1 MTAMQKLLQLPVN
14 AVNMVKTVQSQV
26 QGHEEDK
33 SPVLTPD
40 GGQQTWYSALRPD
53 ELRHLRSGSSGG
65 GGVGDRGRDQEERAP
80 PEEGGGANGSS
91 QSQPLRHDDLK
102 EMLDSNK
109 DSLKL
114 EAMKRIVAMIARG
127 KNASDLFPAVVKN
140 VACKNIEVKKL
151 VYVYLVRY
159 AEEQQDL
166 ALLSIS
172 TFQRGLKD
180 PNQLIRASALR
191 VLSSIRVTIIVPI
204 MMLAI
209 KEAASDMSP
218 YVRKTAAHAIPKL
231 YSLDPEQKDQLIEV
245 IEKLLAD
252 KTTLVAGSVVMAFE
266 EVCPERIDLI
276 HKNYRKLCNLL
287 IDVEEWGQVVIINM
301 LTRYAR
307 TQFLNPN
314 INLGDQAKSQEF
326 FKESL
331 LEEGG
336 GGDKTFYGSDGNGDD
351 EDEEDK
357 QKKAEAA
364 ALAKRKPYVMDPDH
378 RLLLR
383 NTKPL
388 LQSRNAAVVMAVAQ
402 LYFHLAPKAEVGVI
416 AKALVRLLRSHSEVQ
431 YVVLQNVATMTIKRR
446 GMFEP
451 YLKSFYIR
459 STDPTQIKILKLE
472 VLTNLAN
479 ETNISTILR
488 EFQTYI
494 KSMDKDFVAAT
505 IQAIGRCATNIGEVR
520 DTCLN
525 GLVQLLSNRDEL
537 VVAESVVVIK
547 KLLQMQPEKHSD
559 IIKHMAKLTDNIQV
573 PMARASILW
582 LIGEYCEHV
591 PKIAPD
597 VLRKMA
603 KSFTNEED
611 IVKLQ
616 ILNLAAKLY
625 LTNSKQTKLLT
636 QYVLNLAKYDQNYD
650 IRDRARFIRQ
660 LIVPTEKSGALSKY
674 AKKLFLALKPAPV
687 LESPFK
693 DRDHFQLGSLSHL
706 LNAKTGGYQEL
717 PDWPE
722 AAPDP
727 SVRNVEVKESSCQ
740 VFSLL
745 ERVTTLTSVPE
756 WTKCSSREKR
766 KEKKVEKP
774 FYSDSEGESGPTESA
789 DSESYSSS
797 GSDSG
802 SGSAENGSGS
812 ASEDSV
818 EASESEEEEEHKKKK
833 KKEFK
838 RPVQES
844 DRRDGAFVF
853 ECFHHLTTNLNNCAS
868 EESSEEEERKRVR
881 KRKQLKSNSESES
894 DEDEESDSESSQSES
909 EDSESEVD
917 VKKKKEVQSKAPSKP
932 VTKES
937 KKEKKEMSLLDLD
950 DFEPAA
956 SPQVTP
962 VNSFLCSSLVTDL
975 EGLSLADSVL
985 SPIAISPSG
994 AQKSYELLH
1003 RITGEGLSVEY
1014 CFSRQPFGPDPK
1026 MVAVQMQF
1034 ANSAAADA
1042 KNLHMEDVK
1051 LQSGMRVQEFPEIE
1065 LLRAGETATA
1075 AMGIDFCDSTQAAN
1089 FQLCTHSRKCFV
1101 SIQPPVGELMKPIF
1115 MTENE
1120 FKKEQGQLMG
1130 MNEITERL
1138 TLDAKC
1144 RDEHVVVQRVTA
1156 AANLSRVPCGSD
1168 KECSPPLPL
1177 PALPLPVHR
1186 FAGRTV
1192 SGGSLVLVTVATKED
1207 GAAQLTLNCDKMVIG
1222 TMLVKDILLAL
1233 TQ

>member
-1 MTAMQKLLQLPVN
+1 M
-14 AVNMVKTVQSQV
+14 
-26 QGHEEDK
+26 
-33 SPVLTPD
+33 
-40 GGQQTWYSALRPD
+40 SASSAFND
-53 ELRHLRSGSSGG
+53 EKGGSSSVGEPEYGHDPASGG
-65 GGVGDRGRDQEERAP
+65 IF
-80 PEEGGGANGSS
+80 SS
-91 QSQPLRHDDLK
+91 DYKRHDDLK

-314 INLGDQAKSQEF
+314 IN
-326 FKESL
+326 
-331 LEEGG
+331 GG
-336 GGDKTFYGSDGNGDD
+336 GGEKTFYGSDEDED
-351 EDEEDK
+351 EDEEEK
-357 QKKAEAA
+357 EK
-364 ALAKRKPYVMDPDH
+364 KPYVMDPDH

-402 LYFHLAPKAEVGVI
+402 LYFHLAPKAEV
-416 AKALVRLLRSHSEVQ
+416 ALLILFEMISTL
-431 YVVLQNVATMTIKRR
+431 YTC

-459 STDPTQIKILKLE
+459 STDPTQIKVLKLE

-616 ILNLAAKLY
+616 IINLAAKLY

-706 LNAKTGGYQEL
+706 LNAKAGGYQEL

-727 SVRNVEVKESSCQ
+727 SVRNVEVKES
-740 VFSLL
+740 V
-745 ERVTTLTSVPE
+745 RAVGTVTYRDTGALWGPQKMEGSE
-756 WTKCSSREKR
+756 E
-766 KEKKVEKP
+766 
-774 FYSDSEGESGPTESA
+774 SDSA
-789 DSESYSSS
+789 S
-797 GSDSG
+797 GSESG
-802 SGSAENGSGS
+802 SGSEESGSGS
-812 ASEDSV
+812 ESEES
-818 EASESEEEEEHKKKK
+818 EEGSESEEEEEEEEEKDKKKK
-833 KKEFK
+833 KKE
-838 RPVQES
+838 
-844 DRRDGAFVF
+844 
-853 ECFHHLTTNLNNCAS
+853 
-868 EESSEEEERKRVR
+868 
-881 KRKQLKSNSESES
+881 LK
-894 DEDEESDSESSQSES
+894 
-909 EDSESEVD
+909 
-917 VKKKKEVQSKAPSKP
+917 KP
-932 VTKES
+932 VPETE
-937 KKEKKEMSLLDLD
+937 
-950 DFEPAA
+950 
-956 SPQVTP
+956 
-962 VNSFLCSSLVTDL
+962 SLVTDL
-975 EGLSLADSVL
+975 EGLSLSDSVL
-985 SPIAISPSG
+985 SPATIAPSSVL
-994 AQKSYELLH
+994 KNYELLH

-1014 CFSRQPFGPDPK
+1014 CFSRQPFSPDAN

-1034 ANSAAADA
+1034 TNSATSDT

-1051 LQSGMRVQEFPEIE
+1051 LQSGMRVKEFPEI
-1065 LLRAGETATA
+1065 GEREPEDIQCTAMA
-1075 AMGIDFCDSTQAAN
+1075 VMGIDFCDSTQAAN
-1089 FQLCTHSRKCFV
+1089 FQLCTHTRKFFV
-1101 SIQPPVGELMKPIF
+1101 SIQPPVGELMRPIF
-1115 MTENE
+1115 LTENE

-1130 MNEITERL
+1130 MNEITEKL

-1144 RDEHVVVQRVTA
+1144 RNEHAIVQRVTT

-1168 KECSPPLPL
+1168 KEC
-1177 PALPLPVHR
+1177 R

-1192 SGGSLVLVTVATKED
+1192 TSSSLVLVTVATKEE
-1207 GAAQLTLNCDKMVIG
+1207 GAAQLTVNCEKMVIG

>member
-1 MTAMQKLLQLPVN
+1 MWRRGRVCFW
-14 AVNMVKTVQSQV
+14 V
-26 QGHEEDK
+26 E
-33 SPVLTPD
+33 LTPPCFL
-40 GGQQTWYSALRPD
+40 LR
-53 ELRHLRSGSSGG
+53 
-65 GGVGDRGRDQEERAP
+65 
-80 PEEGGGANGSS
+80 
-91 QSQPLRHDDLK
+91 RHDDLK

-314 INLGDQAKSQEF
+314 INV
-326 FKESL
+326 
-331 LEEGG
+331 
-336 GGDKTFYGSDGNGDD
+336 SDGPNTDRRD
-351 EDEEDK
+351 SFK
-357 QKKAEAA
+357 SSLKAESF
-364 ALAKRKPYVMDPDH
+364 RKPYVMDPDH

-616 ILNLAAKLY
+616 IINLAAKLY

-706 LNAKTGGYQEL
+706 LNAKAGGYQEL

-727 SVRNVEVKESSCQ
+727 SVRNVEVKES
-740 VFSLL
+740 V
-745 ERVTTLTSVPE
+745 RAVGTVTYRDTAALRALRGP
-756 WTKCSSREKR
+756 R
-766 KEKKVEKP
+766 KT
-774 FYSDSEGESGPTESA
+774 EGESDSA
-789 DSESYSSS
+789 S
-797 GSDSG
+797 GSESG
-802 SGSAENGSGS
+802 SGSEESGSGS
-812 ASEDSV
+812 ESE
-818 EASESEEEEEHKKKK
+818 ESEEGSDSEEEEEDEEEKKKKK
-833 KKEFK
+833 KKETK
-838 RPVQES
+838 KPVQES
-844 DRRDGAFVF
+844 EREHIKSRLVPVRLRPFPGGTSRPPPPLSPSALLG
-853 ECFHHLTTNLNNCAS
+853 LTAVSLP
-868 EESSEEEERKRVR
+868 
-881 KRKQLKSNSESES
+881 
-894 DEDEESDSESSQSES
+894 SQTI
-909 EDSESEVD
+909 
-917 VKKKKEVQSKAPSKP
+917 APSSALK
-932 VTKES
+932 
-937 KKEKKEMSLLDLD
+937 
-950 DFEPAA
+950 
-956 SPQVTP
+956 
-962 VNSFLCSSLVTDL
+962 N
-975 EGLSLADSVL
+975 
-985 SPIAISPSG
+985 
-994 AQKSYELLH
+994 YELLH

-1014 CFSRQPFGPDPK
+1014 CFSRQPFSPDAN

-1034 ANSAAADA
+1034 TNSATADT
-1042 KNLHMEDVK
+1042 KNLHIEDAK
-1051 LQSGMRVQEFPEIE
+1051 LQSGMRVKEFPEIE
-1065 LLRAGETATA
+1065 LLPAGETATA
-1075 AMGIDFCDSTQAAN
+1075 VMGIDFCDSTQAAN
-1089 FQLCTHSRKCFV
+1089 FQLCTHTRKFFV
-1101 SIQPPVGELMKPIF
+1101 SIQPPVGELMRSVF
-1115 MTENE
+1115 LTENE
-1120 FKKEQGQLMG
+1120 FKKEQGELMG
-1130 MNEITERL
+1130 MNEITEKL

-1144 RDEHVVVQRVTA
+1144 RNEHAIVQRVTA

-1168 KECSPPLPL
+1168 REC
-1177 PALPLPVHR
+1177 R

-1192 SGGSLVLVTVATKED
+1192 TSGSLVLVTVATGED
-1207 GAAQLTLNCDKMVIG
+1207 GSAQLTVNCEKMVIG

>member
-1 MTAMQKLLQLPVN
+1 
-14 AVNMVKTVQSQV
+14 
-26 QGHEEDK
+26 
-33 SPVLTPD
+33 
-40 GGQQTWYSALRPD
+40 
-53 ELRHLRSGSSGG
+53 
-65 GGVGDRGRDQEERAP
+65 
-80 PEEGGGANGSS
+80 
-91 QSQPLRHDDLK
+91 
-102 EMLDSNK
+102 MLDSNK

-314 INLGDQAKSQEF
+314 IN
-326 FKESL
+326 ESL

-336 GGDKTFYGSDGNGDD
+336 SGEKTFYGSDDEED
-351 EDEEDK
+351 EDEEEK
-357 QKKAEAA
+357 EKKAETAA
-364 ALAKRKPYVMDPDH
+364 MAKRKPYVMDPDH

-459 STDPTQIKILKLE
+459 STDPTQIKVLKLE

-616 ILNLAAKLY
+616 IINLAAKLY

-706 LNAKTGGYQEL
+706 LNAKAGGYQEL

-727 SVRNVEVKESSCQ
+727 SVRNVEV
-740 VFSLL
+740 FTLL

-789 DSESYSSS
+789 DSES
-797 GSDSG
+797 DSG
-802 SGSAENGSGS
+802 SGSESASGS
-812 ASEDSV
+812 EVSASGSES
-818 EASESEEEEEHKKKK
+818 EESEEGSESEEEEQKDKKKT
-833 KKEFK
+833 KKELK
-838 RPVQES
+838 KPVQES
-844 DRRDGAFVF
+844 
-853 ECFHHLTTNLNNCAS
+853 ES
-868 EESSEEEERKRVR
+868 EQSSEEEERKHAR
-881 KRKQLKSNSESES
+881 KSKISKSESESES
-894 DEDEESDSESSQSES
+894 DEEDESESESSESES
-909 EDSESEVD
+909 EDSESEAE
-917 VKKKKEVQSKAPSKP
+917 VKKKKKAAESKP
-932 VTKES
+932 PCKPVKKEN
-937 KKEKKEMSLLDLD
+937 KKEKKEISLLDLD
-950 DFEPAA
+950 DFDPTP

-962 VNSFLCSSLVTDL
+962 VNSFLSSSLVTDL
-975 EGLSLADSVL
+975 EGLSLSDSVL
-985 SPIAISPSG
+985 APATMAPSS
-994 AQKSYELLH
+994 ALKSYELLH
-1003 RITGEGLSVEY
+1003 RITGEGLQVEF
-1014 CFSRQPFGPDPK
+1014 CFSRQPFSPDAN
-1026 MVAVQMQF
+1026 MVAVQMHF
-1034 ANSAAADA
+1034 TNNASADA
-1042 KNLHMEDVK
+1042 KSLHMEDVK
-1051 LQSGMRVQEFPEIE
+1051 LQSGMRVREFPEIE
-1065 LLRAGETATA
+1065 LLPAGETATA
-1075 AMGIDFCDSTQAAN
+1075 VMGIDFCDSTQAAN
-1089 FQLCTHSRKCFV
+1089 FQLCTQTRKFFV
-1101 SIQPPVGELMKPIF
+1101 SIQPPVGELMRPVF
-1115 MTENE
+1115 LTENE

-1130 MNEITERL
+1130 MNEITEKL
-1138 TLDAKC
+1138 TLDATC
-1144 RDEHVVVQRVTA
+1144 RNEHTIVQRVTA

-1168 KECSPPLPL
+1168 KECSPPVP
-1177 PALPLPVHR
+1177 PPDHPVYR

-1192 SGGSLVLVTVATKED
+1192 TSGSLVLVTVVTREE
-1207 GAAQLTLNCDKMVIG
+1207 GAAQLTVNCEKMVIG

>member
-1 MTAMQKLLQLPVN
+1 M
-14 AVNMVKTVQSQV
+14 
-26 QGHEEDK
+26 
-33 SPVLTPD
+33 
-40 GGQQTWYSALRPD
+40 SASSAFND
-53 ELRHLRSGSSGG
+53 EKGGSSSVGEPEYGHDPASGG
-65 GGVGDRGRDQEERAP
+65 IF
-80 PEEGGGANGSS
+80 SS
-91 QSQPLRHDDLK
+91 DYKRHDDLK

-314 INLGDQAKSQEF
+314 IN
-326 FKESL
+326 ESL

-336 GGDKTFYGSDGNGDD
+336 GGDKTFYGSDGNDDDD
-351 EDEEDK
+351 EDDEDK
-357 QKKAEAA
+357 EKKAEAA

-706 LNAKTGGYQEL
+706 LNAKAGGYQEL

-727 SVRNVEVKESSCQ
+727 SVRNVEVKES

-789 DSESYSSS
+789 DSESYSSG

-802 SGSAENGSGS
+802 SGSAESGSGS
-812 ASEDSV
+812 ESEESE
-818 EASESEEEEEHKKKK
+818 EASESEEEEEDKTK

-838 RPVQES
+838 KPVRES
-844 DRRDGAFVF
+844 
-853 ECFHHLTTNLNNCAS
+853 ES
-868 EESSEEEERKRVR
+868 EQSSEGEDRKRTR
-881 KRKQLKSNSESES
+881 KSKQQKSDSESES
-894 DEDEESDSESSQSES
+894 DEDEDSDSDSSQSES
-909 EDSESEVD
+909 EDSESEAE
-917 VKKKKEVQSKAPSKP
+917 VKKKKVAVQSKAPSKP
-932 VTKES
+932 GTKDS

-950 DFEPAA
+950 DFEPAP

-962 VNSFLCSSLVTDL
+962 VNSFLSSSLVTDL
-975 EGLSLADSVL
+975 EGLSLSDNVL
-985 SPIAISPSG
+985 SPTAISPSG

-1014 CFSRQPFGPDPK
+1014 CFSRQPFGPDAN

-1034 ANSAAADA
+1034 ANSAAVDA
-1042 KNLHMEDVK
+1042 KNLHIEDVK
-1051 LQSGMRVQEFPEIE
+1051 LQSGMRVKEFQEIE
-1065 LLRAGETATA
+1065 LLPAGETVTA
-1075 AMGIDFCDSTQAAN
+1075 VMGIDFCDSTQAAN
-1089 FQLCTHSRKCFV
+1089 FQLCTHSRKFFV
-1101 SIQPPVGELMKPIF
+1101 SIQPPVGELMKPVF

-1130 MNEITERL
+1130 MNEITEKL

-1144 RDEHVVVQRVTA
+1144 RNEHAIVQRVTG

-1168 KECSPPLPL
+1168 KECSP
-1177 PALPLPVHR
+1177 ALPLSSPPLPDPAHR

-1192 SGGSLVLVTVATKED
+1192 SGGSLVLVTVITKED

-1222 TMLVKDILLAL
+1222 TMLVKDVLMAL

>member
-1 MTAMQKLLQLPVN
+1 M
-14 AVNMVKTVQSQV
+14 
-26 QGHEEDK
+26 
-33 SPVLTPD
+33 
-40 GGQQTWYSALRPD
+40 SASSAFSD
-53 ELRHLRSGSSGG
+53 EKGGSSGEPEYGHDPASG
-65 GGVGDRGRDQEERAP
+65 GIF
-80 PEEGGGANGSS
+80 SS
-91 QSQPLRHDDLK
+91 DYKRHDDLK

-231 YSLDPEQKDQLIEV
+231 HSLDPEQKDQLIEV

-266 EVCPERIDLI
+266 EVCPDRIDLI

-314 INLGDQAKSQEF
+314 VNEC
-326 FKESL
+326 L
-331 LEEGG
+331 LEESGERA
-336 GGDKTFYGSDGNGDD
+336 FYASD
-351 EDEEDK
+351 EDEEDED
-357 QKKAEAA
+357 KKAEAA
-364 ALAKRKPYVMDPDH
+364 ALPKRKPYVMDPDH

-416 AKALVRLLRSHSEVQ
+416 AKALVRLMRSHSEVQ
-431 YVVLQNVATMTIKRR
+431 YVVLQNVATMSIKRR

-494 KSMDKDFVAAT
+494 KSMDKDFVAAS

-547 KLLQMQPEKHSD
+547 KLLQMQPEQHSD
-559 IIKHMAKLTDNIQV
+559 IIKHMAKLIDNIQV

-591 PKIAPD
+591 PKISPD

-603 KSFTNEED
+603 KTFTNEED

-616 ILNLAAKLY
+616 IINLAAKLY

-660 LIVPTEKSGALSKY
+660 LIVPTDKSGALSKY

-706 LNAKTGGYQEL
+706 LNAKAGGYQEL

-722 AAPDP
+722 SAPDP
-727 SVRNVEVKESSCQ
+727 SVRNVEVIR
-740 VFSLL
+740 LL
-745 ERVTTLTSVPE
+745 ERVTTLTSIPD
-756 WTKCSSREKR
+756 WSKCTSRKDR

-774 FYSDSEGESGPTESA
+774 FYSDSDGESGPTESA
-789 DSESYSSS
+789 DSES
-797 GSDSG
+797 DSG
-802 SGSAENGSGS
+802 SRSDSASASDESASGS
-812 ASEDSV
+812 ESEESG
-818 EASESEEEEEHKKKK
+818 EETESEEEEEDEEEEKKKK
-833 KKEFK
+833 KRLDKTKAKKPVEESAESEQSSGAEDRK
-838 RPVQES
+838 RGRKAVKNQKSASES
-844 DRRDGAFVF
+844 
-853 ECFHHLTTNLNNCAS
+853 ES
-868 EESSEEEERKRVR
+868 ESESSESEEESSEEESGE
-881 KRKQLKSNSESES
+881 ESES
-894 DEDEESDSESSQSES
+894 DTDIR
-909 EDSESEVD
+909 
-917 VKKKKEVQSKAPSKP
+917 KKKTPVSKQPPKQSK
-932 VTKES
+932 KES
-937 KKEKKEMSLLDLD
+937 KKETQEMSLLDLD
-950 DFEPAA
+950 DFEPTTATA
-956 SPQVTP
+956 PVTP
-962 VNSFLCSSLVTDL
+962 VNFMSSSLVSDL
-975 EGLSLADSVL
+975 EGLSLTDSIL
-985 SPIAISPSG
+985 APTTIAPSG
-994 AQKSYELLH
+994 SIKMYELLH
-1003 RITGEGLSVEY
+1003 RIKGEGLAVEY
-1014 CFSRQPFGPDPK
+1014 CFSRQPFSPDPN
-1026 MVAVQMQF
+1026 MVAVQIQF
-1034 ANSAAADA
+1034 TNNTNSET
-1042 KNLHMEDVK
+1042 KNLHIEEPK
-1051 LQSGMRVQEFPEIE
+1051 LQSGMRIREFSEIE
-1065 LLRAGETATA
+1065 VLAAGDSVTVV
-1075 AMGIDFCDSTQAAN
+1075 MGIDFCDSTQAAN
-1089 FQLCTHSRKCFV
+1089 FQLCTHTRKFFV
-1101 SIQPPVGELMKPIF
+1101 TIQPPVGELMTPAF
-1115 MTENE
+1115 LTEND
-1120 FKKEQGQLMG
+1120 FKKEQGKLMG
-1130 MNEITERL
+1130 MNEISEKL
-1138 TLDAKC
+1138 SLGEKC
-1144 RDEHVVVQRVTA
+1144 VNEHIIVERVTA
-1156 AANLSRVPCGSD
+1156 TANLSRVPCGSD
-1168 KECSPPLPL
+1168 KEC
-1177 PALPLPVHR
+1177 R
-1186 FAGRTV
+1186 FAGKTV
-1192 SGGSLVLVTVATKED
+1192 SSGCLVLVTVATKE
-1207 GAAQLTLNCDKMVIG
+1207 GGGAQLTVNCEKMVIG
-1222 TMLVKDILLAL
+1222 TMLVKDILQAL
-1233 TQ
+1233 SQ

>member
-1 MTAMQKLLQLPVN
+1 MAASP
-14 AVNMVKTVQSQV
+14 AY
-26 QGHEEDK
+26 GEEK
-33 SPVLTPD
+33 
-40 GGQQTWYSALRPD
+40 G
-53 ELRHLRSGSSGG
+53 GSSSLGEPEYGHDPASGG
-65 GGVGDRGRDQEERAP
+65 IF
-80 PEEGGGANGSS
+80 SS
-91 QSQPLRHDDLK
+91 DYKRHDDLK

-191 VLSSIRVTIIVPI
+191 VLSSIRVPIIVPI

-231 YSLDPEQKDQLIEV
+231 YSLDSDQKDQLIEV

-307 TQFLNPN
+307 TQFLSPN
-314 INLGDQAKSQEF
+314 QN
-326 FKESL
+326 ESL
-331 LEEGG
+331 LEESAE
-336 GGDKTFYGSDGNGDD
+336 KAFYGS
-351 EDEEDK
+351 EEEDTK
-357 QKKAEAA
+357 DTKAEAA
-364 ALAKRKPYVMDPDH
+364 SLAKRKPYVMDPDH

-431 YVVLQNVATMTIKRR
+431 YVVLQNVATMSIKRR

-494 KSMDKDFVAAT
+494 RSMDKDFVAAT
-505 IQAIGRCATNIGEVR
+505 IQAIGRCATNIGKVR

-547 KLLQMQPEKHSD
+547 KLLQMQPAQHSE
-559 IIKHMAKLTDNIQV
+559 IIKHMAKLTDNIQVGRGVAWPAGLREQQRCHMPGGILQV

-616 ILNLAAKLY
+616 VINLAAKLY
-625 LTNSKQTKLLT
+625 LTNSKQSKLLT

-660 LIVPTEKSGALSKY
+660 LIVPTEKSGALNKY
-674 AKKLFLALKPAPV
+674 AKKLFLAQKPAPI
-687 LESPFK
+687 LESSFK

-706 LNAKTGGYQEL
+706 LNAKAVGYQEL
-717 PDWPE
+717 PDWPDE
-722 AAPDP
+722 APDP
-727 SVRNVEVKESSCQ
+727 SVRNVEV
-740 VFSLL
+740 
-745 ERVTTLTSVPE
+745 PE
-756 WTKCSSREKR
+756 WTKCTSREKR
-766 KEKKVEKP
+766 KEKVEKP

-789 DSESYSSS
+789 DSEPESASEESGSSSSSSSSSSGSEEEEEEEEEEGSGEHEEEEEEEGAKKAKKKKTSQGRKSHAETSSEEASASESSSS

-802 SGSAENGSGS
+802 SEAE
-812 ASEDSV
+812 A
-818 EASESEEEEEHKKKK
+818 KRR
-833 KKEFK
+833 KE
-838 RPVQES
+838 PPS
-844 DRRDGAFVF
+844 
-853 ECFHHLTTNLNNCAS
+853 
-868 EESSEEEERKRVR
+868 
-881 KRKQLKSNSESES
+881 
-894 DEDEESDSESSQSES
+894 
-909 EDSESEVD
+909 
-917 VKKKKEVQSKAPSKP
+917 SKAGP
-932 VTKES
+932 KEI
-937 KKEKKEMSLLDLD
+937 SLLDLD
-950 DFEPAA
+950 DFTPPP
-956 SPQVTP
+956 PQPIPSSSIVST
-962 VNSFLCSSLVTDL
+962 SLVTDL
-975 EGLSLADSVL
+975 EGLTLTDTSLAPALL
-985 SPIAISPSG
+985 SPAFG
-994 AQKSYELLH
+994 AVRTYELLH
-1003 RITGEGLSVEY
+1003 RMAGEGLSVEY
-1014 CFSRQPFGPDPK
+1014 CFSRRPFPGDPH
-1026 MVAVQMQF
+1026 MVAVQIQIS
-1034 ANSAAADA
+1034 NNTDA
-1042 KNLHMEDVK
+1042 EVK
-1051 LQSGMRVQEFPEIE
+1051 SLRVSEPKPLSGMRIQEFPEIE
-1065 LLRAGETATA
+1065 CLAPGDTASVV
-1075 AMGIDFCDSTQAAN
+1075 MGIDFCDSTQAAN
-1089 FQLCTHSRKCFV
+1089 FQLCTHTRHFYV
-1101 SIQPPVGELMKPIF
+1101 SIQPPVGELMAPVF
-1115 MTENE
+1115 MSENE
-1120 FKKEQGQLMG
+1120 FKKEQGKLTG
-1130 MNEITERL
+1130 MSEITEKL
-1138 TLDAKC
+1138 TLPEKC
-1144 RDEHVVVQRVTA
+1144 RSDHAIVQQVTS
-1156 AANLSRVPCGSD
+1156 AANVGRVPCGAD
-1168 KECSPPLPL
+1168 NEY
-1177 PALPLPVHR
+1177 R
-1186 FAGRTV
+1186 FAAKTV
-1192 SGGSLVLVTVATKED
+1192 TSGSLVLITLERREGA
-1207 GAAQLTLNCDKMVIG
+1207 AAQLTVNSEKMVIG
-1222 TMLVKDILLAL
+1222 TMLVKDIVQALA
-1233 TQ
+1233 Q

>member
-1 MTAMQKLLQLPVN
+1 MSLSYSCNGHICENLLVMDSFVRFLKEREQEQLI
-14 AVNMVKTVQSQV
+14 KILSF
-26 QGHEEDK
+26 
-33 SPVLTPD
+33 LF
-40 GGQQTWYSALRPD
+40 YIF
-53 ELRHLRSGSSGG
+53 
-65 GGVGDRGRDQEERAP
+65 
-80 PEEGGGANGSS
+80 
-91 QSQPLRHDDLK
+91 RHDDLK

-231 YSLDPEQKDQLIEV
+231 HSLDPEQKDQLIEV

-266 EVCPERIDLI
+266 EVCPDRIDLI

-314 INLGDQAKSQEF
+314 
-326 FKESL
+326 ESL
-331 LEEGG
+331 LEESSE
-336 GGDKTFYGSDGNGDD
+336 KAFYASD
-351 EDEEDK
+351 DEEDED
-357 QKKAEAA
+357 KKAEVTT
-364 ALAKRKPYVMDPDH
+364 LEKRKPYVMDPDH

-402 LYFHLAPKAEVGVI
+402 LYFHLAPKAEVGII
-416 AKALVRLLRSHSEVQ
+416 AKAL
-431 YVVLQNVATMTIKRR
+431 

-479 ETNISTILR
+479 EANISTILR

-494 KSMDKDFVAAT
+494 KSMDKDFVAAS

-547 KLLQMQPEKHSD
+547 KLLQMQPEQHSD
-559 IIKHMAKLTDNIQV
+559 IIKHMAKLIDNIQV

-616 ILNLAAKLY
+616 IINLAAKLY

-660 LIVPTEKSGALSKY
+660 LIVPTDKSGALNKY

-706 LNAKTGGYQEL
+706 LNAKAAGYQEL

-722 AAPDP
+722 SAPDP
-727 SVRNVEVKESSCQ
+727 SVRNVEVKDSVCAERTVLTGPEGAGVLLLQTTRGSSNILFH
-740 VFSLL
+740 VLL
-745 ERVTTLTSVPE
+745 HHSH
-756 WTKCSSREKR
+756 
-766 KEKKVEKP
+766 
-774 FYSDSEGESGPTESA
+774 SEQ
-789 DSESYSSS
+789 SS
-797 GSDSG
+797 G
-802 SGSAENGSGS
+802 AEDRKRGRKAVKNQKS
-812 ASEDSV
+812 
-818 EASESEEEEEHKKKK
+818 ASESE
-833 KKEFK
+833 
-838 RPVQES
+838 
-844 DRRDGAFVF
+844 
-853 ECFHHLTTNLNNCAS
+853 
-868 EESSEEEERKRVR
+868 
-881 KRKQLKSNSESES
+881 SESES
-894 DEDEESDSESSQSES
+894 SES
-909 EDSESEVD
+909 EDESEEESEEESESDTD
-917 VKKKKEVQSKAPSKP
+917 VRKNKTIAPSGSIK
-932 VTKES
+932 
-937 KKEKKEMSLLDLD
+937 M
-950 DFEPAA
+950 
-956 SPQVTP
+956 
-962 VNSFLCSSLVTDL
+962 
-975 EGLSLADSVL
+975 
-985 SPIAISPSG
+985 
-994 AQKSYELLH
+994 YELLH
-1003 RITGEGLSVEY
+1003 RITGEGLAVEY
-1014 CFSRQPFGPDPK
+1014 CFSRQPFSPDPN
-1026 MVAVQMQF
+1026 MVAVQIQF
-1034 ANSAAADA
+1034 TNNTNSET
-1042 KNLHMEDVK
+1042 KNLHIEDPR
-1051 LQSGMRVQEFPEIE
+1051 LQSGMRIREFAEIGLQPSE
-1065 LLRAGETATA
+1065 SVTVV
-1075 AMGIDFCDSTQAAN
+1075 MGIDFCDSTQAAN
-1089 FQLCTHSRKCFV
+1089 FQLCTHTRKFFV
-1101 SIQPPVGELMKPIF
+1101 SIQPPVGELMTPTF
-1115 MTENE
+1115 LTENN
-1120 FKKEQGQLMG
+1120 FKKEQG
-1130 MNEITERL
+1130 ERTSAHSRFNTHSCPTDCSFSSKHL
-1138 TLDAKC
+1138 SFFSSY
-1144 RDEHVVVQRVTA
+1144 VVVT
-1156 AANLSRVPCGSD
+1156 
-1168 KECSPPLPL
+1168 PPP
-1177 PALPLPVHR
+1177 PPSAPVYR
-1186 FAGRTV
+1186 FAGKTV
-1192 SGGSLVLVTVATKED
+1192 SSGCLVLVTVTTKE
-1207 GAAQLTLNCDKMVIG
+1207 GGGAQLTVNCEKMVIG
-1222 TMLVKDILLAL
+1222 TMLVKDILQAL
-1233 TQ
+1233 SQ

>member
-1 MTAMQKLLQLPVN
+1 MQRFLQLPG
-14 AVNMVKTVQSQV
+14 AVGRPGVRGACGTDQ
-26 QGHEEDK
+26 EAA
-33 SPVLTPD
+33 SPVLAPE
-40 GGQQTWYSALRPD
+40 GGPPPWYQALQPE
-53 ELRHLRSGSSGG
+53 ELRWLQAPEEEETPEASLEGSSL
-65 GGVGDRGRDQEERAP
+65 EA
-80 PEEGGGANGSS
+80 S
-91 QSQPLRHDDLK
+91 QRQGQSPSQPLRHDDLK
-102 EMLDSNK
+102 EMLDTNK

-191 VLSSIRVTIIVPI
+191 VLSSIRVPIIVPI

-231 YSLDPEQKDQLIEV
+231 YSLDSDQKDQLIEV

-287 IDVEEWGQVVIINM
+287 IDVEEWGQVVIISM

-307 TQFLNPN
+307 TQFLSPTQN
-314 INLGDQAKSQEF
+314 
-326 FKESL
+326 ESL
-331 LEEGG
+331 LEENPE
-336 GGDKTFYGSDGNGDD
+336 KAFYGSE
-351 EDEEDK
+351 EDEAKGTGPEVV
-357 QKKAEAA
+357 APT
-364 ALAKRKPYVMDPDH
+364 ALPARKPYVMDPDH

-388 LQSRNAAVVMAVAQ
+388 LQSRSAAVVMAVAQ

-431 YVVLQNVATMTIKRR
+431 YVVLQNVATMSIKRR
-446 GMFEP
+446 IGGGAVVELRPFSHTQGMFEP

-479 ETNISTILR
+479 ETNIPTVLR

-494 KSMDKDFVAAT
+494 RSMDKDFVAAT
-505 IQAIGRCATNIGEVR
+505 IQAIGRCATNIGRVR

-547 KLLQMQPEKHSD
+547 KLLQMQPAQHGE
-559 IIKHMAKLTDNIQV
+559 IIKHLAKLTDNIQV

-603 KSFTNEED
+603 KSFTAEED

-616 ILNLAAKLY
+616 VINLAAKLY

-636 QYVLNLAKYDQNYD
+636 QYVLSLAKYDQNYD
-650 IRDRARFIRQ
+650 IRDRARFTRQ
-660 LIVPTEKSGALSKY
+660 LIVPSEQGGALSRH
-674 AKKLFLALKPAPV
+674 AKKLFLAPKPAPV
-687 LESPFK
+687 LESSFK

-706 LNAKTGGYQEL
+706 LNAKATGYQEL

-722 AAPDP
+722 EAPDP
-727 SVRNVEVKESSCQ
+727 SVRNVEV
-740 VFSLL
+740 
-745 ERVTTLTSVPE
+745 PE
-756 WTKCSSREKR
+756 WTKCSNREKR
-766 KEKKVEKP
+766 KEKEKP

-789 DSESYSSS
+789 DSEPESESESDSKSSS
-797 GSDSG
+797 ESG
-802 SGSAENGSGS
+802 SGESSSESDNEDQGEDEEKGRGSESEQSEEEGEEKRKKRRMVPEDHGEGS
-812 ASEDSV
+812 SSDEGSDTSSSSSESEV
-818 EASESEEEEEHKKKK
+818 TSESEEELVEPSSWRKKTPPSSK
-833 KKEFK
+833 
-838 RPVQES
+838 S
-844 DRRDGAFVF
+844 GLGA
-853 ECFHHLTTNLNNCAS
+853 
-868 EESSEEEERKRVR
+868 
-881 KRKQLKSNSESES
+881 
-894 DEDEESDSESSQSES
+894 
-909 EDSESEVD
+909 
-917 VKKKKEVQSKAPSKP
+917 KEV
-932 VTKES
+932 
-937 KKEKKEMSLLDLD
+937 SLLDLE
-950 DFEPAA
+950 DFTPPSVQPV
-956 SPQVTP
+956 SPPTVVST
-962 VNSFLCSSLVTDL
+962 SLATDL
-975 EGLSLADSVL
+975 EGLTLTDSSLVPSLL
-985 SPIAISPSG
+985 SPVPG
-994 AQKSYELLH
+994 MGRQELLH
-1003 RITGEGLSVEY
+1003 QVAGEGLAVDY
-1014 CFSRQPFGPDPK
+1014 AFSRQPFSGDPH
-1026 MVAVQMQF
+1026 MVSVHIYF
-1034 ANSAAADA
+1034 SNSSETPI
-1042 KNLHMEDVK
+1042 KGLHVGTPK
-1051 LQSGMRVQEFPEIE
+1051 LPAGISIQEFPEIE
-1065 LLRAGETATA
+1065 LLAPGESATA
-1075 AMGIDFCDSTQAAN
+1075 VMGINFCDSTQAAN
-1089 FQLCTHSRKCFV
+1089 FQLCTQTRQFYV
-1101 SIQPPVGELMKPIF
+1101 SIQPPVGELMAPVF
-1115 MTENE
+1115 MSENE
-1120 FKKEQGQLMG
+1120 FKKEQGKLTG
-1130 MNEITERL
+1130 MNEITEKL
-1138 TLDAKC
+1138 MLPDTC
-1144 RDEHVVVQRVTA
+1144 RSDHTVVQKVTA
-1156 AANLSRVPCGSD
+1156 TANLGRVPCGTSD
-1168 KECSPPLPL
+1168 EY
-1177 PALPLPVHR
+1177 R
-1186 FAGRTV
+1186 FAGRTLT
-1192 SGGSLVLVTVATKED
+1192 SGSLVLLTLDVRPA
-1207 GAAQLTLNCDKMVIG
+1207 GAAQVTVNSEKMVIG
-1222 TMLVKDILLAL
+1222 TMLVKDVIQAL

>member
-1 MTAMQKLLQLPVN
+1 
-14 AVNMVKTVQSQV
+14 
-26 QGHEEDK
+26 
-33 SPVLTPD
+33 
-40 GGQQTWYSALRPD
+40 
-53 ELRHLRSGSSGG
+53 RSGKNLAYDVFAGG
-65 GGVGDRGRDQEERAP
+65 GLFLSCLTEITGLCSLQTKFLTSKG
-80 PEEGGGANGSS
+80 NLS
-91 QSQPLRHDDLK
+91 RHDDLK

-314 INLGDQAKSQEF
+314 IN
-326 FKESL
+326 ESL

-336 GGDKTFYGSDGNGDD
+336 GADKTFYGSDEDED
-351 EDEEDK
+351 EDEEEK
-357 QKKAEAA
+357 EK
-364 ALAKRKPYVMDPDH
+364 KPYVMDPDH

-388 LQSRNAAVVMAVAQ
+388 RQMCKFQVVMAVAQ

-706 LNAKTGGYQEL
+706 LNAKAGGYQEL

-722 AAPDP
+722 SAPDP
-727 SVRNVEVKESSCQ
+727 SVRNVEI
-740 VFSLL
+740 FSLK
-745 ERVTTLTSVPE
+745 VPE

-789 DSESYSSS
+789 DSESDSAS
-797 GSDSG
+797 GSESG
-802 SGSAENGSGS
+802 SEGSGS
-812 ASEDSV
+812 ASE
-818 EASESEEEEEHKKKK
+818 SEESGG
-833 KKEFK
+833 
-838 RPVQES
+838 VS
-844 DRRDGAFVF
+844 VFV
-853 ECFHHLTTNLNNCAS
+853 S
-868 EESSEEEERKRVR
+868 EQSSEEEDRKHERKM
-881 KRKQLKSNSESES
+881 KQQKSDSESES
-894 DEDEESDSESSQSES
+894 DEEEESESESSQSES
-909 EDSESEVD
+909 DDSESEAENSEE
-917 VKKKKEVQSKAPSKP
+917 KLLSKAAESKPPSKP
-932 VTKES
+932 AKRETT
-937 KKEKKEMSLLDLD
+937 KEKKEMSLLDLD
-950 DFEPAA
+950 DFEPAP

-962 VNSFLCSSLVTDL
+962 VNNLFSNSLVTDL
-975 EGLSLADSVL
+975 EGLSLSEAVL
-985 SPIAISPSG
+985 LPATITPSS
-994 AQKSYELLH
+994 ALKSYELLH

-1014 CFSRQPFGPDPK
+1014 CFSRQPFSPDAN

-1034 ANSAAADA
+1034 TNSSASDT
-1042 KNLHMEDVK
+1042 KSLHMEDVK
-1051 LQSGMRVQEFPEIE
+1051 LQSGMRVKEFPEIE
-1065 LLRAGETATA
+1065 LLPAGETATA
-1075 AMGIDFCDSTQAAN
+1075 VMGIDFCDSTQAAN
-1089 FQLCTHSRKCFV
+1089 FQLCTHTRKFFV
-1101 SIQPPVGELMKPIF
+1101 SIQPPVGELMRPVF
-1115 MTENE
+1115 LTENE

-1130 MNEITERL
+1130 MNEITEKL

-1144 RDEHVVVQRVTA
+1144 RNEHAIVQRVTT

-1168 KECSPPLPL
+1168 KEC
-1177 PALPLPVHR
+1177 R

-1192 SGGSLVLVTVATKED
+1192 TSGSLVLVTVATREE
-1207 GAAQLTLNCDKMVIG
+1207 GAAQLTINCEKMVIG

>member
-1 MTAMQKLLQLPVN
+1 ISQQRGNVTMKFLREQVTSICPGMTSVLSPCDVTTATSHCVCVCVMSYCWCV
-14 AVNMVKTVQSQV
+14 TVLYWVCDPQ
-26 QGHEEDK
+26 
-33 SPVLTPD
+33 
-40 GGQQTWYSALRPD
+40 
-53 ELRHLRSGSSGG
+53 
-65 GGVGDRGRDQEERAP
+65 
-80 PEEGGGANGSS
+80 
-91 QSQPLRHDDLK
+91 
-102 EMLDSNK
+102 
-109 DSLKL
+109 
-114 EAMKRIVAMIARG
+114 MIARG

-231 YSLDPEQKDQLIEV
+231 YSLDPEQKDCLIEV

-314 INLGDQAKSQEF
+314 MN
-326 FKESL
+326 
-331 LEEGG
+331 
-336 GGDKTFYGSDGNGDD
+336 
-351 EDEEDK
+351 EDK
-357 QKKAEAA
+357 EEKEKKKTEATA
-364 ALAKRKPYVMDPDH
+364 IVKRKPYVMDPDH

-416 AKALVRLLRSHSEVQ
+416 AKALVRLMRSHSEVQ
-431 YVVLQNVATMTIKRR
+431 YVVLQNVATMSIKRR

-459 STDPTQIKILKLE
+459 STDPTQIKVLKLE

-494 KSMDKDFVAAT
+494 KSNDKDFVAAT

-547 KLLQMQPEKHSD
+547 KLLQMQPEQHSD

-603 KSFTNEED
+603 KTFTNEED

-616 ILNLAAKLY
+616 IINLAAKLY

-660 LIVPTEKSGALSKY
+660 LIVPTDKSGALSKY

-706 LNAKTGGYQEL
+706 LNAKAGGYQVL

-727 SVRNVEVKESSCQ
+727 SVRNVEVKES
-740 VFSLL
+740 VRAV
-745 ERVTTLTSVPE
+745 ETVTARDRGPLGP
-756 WTKCSSREKR
+756 SSGEDVK
-766 KEKKVEKP
+766 KSEKKSKP
-774 FYSDSEGESGPTESA
+774 RIGSSESESEEDN
-789 DSESYSSS
+789 DSESES
-797 GSDSG
+797 
-802 SGSAENGSGS
+802 
-812 ASEDSV
+812 
-818 EASESEEEEEHKKKK
+818 SESEEEESEEESEEETKKKK
-833 KKEFK
+833 KVGNERLENTPCLAVHAVFTQPPPL
-838 RPVQES
+838 PVS
-844 DRRDGAFVF
+844 V
-853 ECFHHLTTNLNNCAS
+853 
-868 EESSEEEERKRVR
+868 
-881 KRKQLKSNSESES
+881 
-894 DEDEESDSESSQSES
+894 
-909 EDSESEVD
+909 
-917 VKKKKEVQSKAPSKP
+917 
-932 VTKES
+932 
-937 KKEKKEMSLLDLD
+937 
-950 DFEPAA
+950 
-956 SPQVTP
+956 PQT
-962 VNSFLCSSLVTDL
+962 
-975 EGLSLADSVL
+975 
-985 SPIAISPSG
+985 IIPSG
-994 AQKSYELLH
+994 NLKTYELLH

-1014 CFSRQPFGPDPK
+1014 CFSRQPFSPDPH
-1026 MVAVQMQF
+1026 MVAVKIQF
-1034 ANSAAADA
+1034 TNSATSEAKSLHVEDA
-1042 KNLHMEDVK
+1042 K
-1051 LQSGMRVQEFPEIE
+1051 LQSGMRIKEFPEIGQSTFHNRIP
-1065 LLRAGETATA
+1065 LLITVSVV
-1075 AMGIDFCDSTQAAN
+1075 MGIDFSCSLM
-1089 FQLCTHSRKCFV
+1089 FFV
-1101 SIQPPVGELMKPIF
+1101 SIQPPVGELMMPIF

-1120 FKKEQGQLMG
+1120 FKKEQGEHRNQCM
-1130 MNEITERL
+1130 EIKQYGPHF
-1138 TLDAKC
+1138 DCHA
-1144 RDEHVVVQRVTA
+1144 VVQRVTT

-1168 KECSPPLPL
+1168 KEC
-1177 PALPLPVHR
+1177 R
-1186 FAGRTV
+1186 FAGKTV
-1192 SGGSLVLVTVATKED
+1192 TSGSLVLVSVVTKED
-1207 GAAQLTLNCDKMVIG
+1207 GAAQLTVNCEKMVIG
-1222 TMLVKDILLAL
+1222 TMLVKDILQAL

>member
-1 MTAMQKLLQLPVN
+1 MLLKNIERLV
-14 AVNMVKTVQSQV
+14 S
-26 QGHEEDK
+26 
-33 SPVLTPD
+33 
-40 GGQQTWYSALRPD
+40 RPMPT
-53 ELRHLRSGSSGG
+53 LSS
-65 GGVGDRGRDQEERAP
+65 
-80 PEEGGGANGSS
+80 
-91 QSQPLRHDDLK
+91 LRHDDLK

-314 INLGDQAKSQEF
+314 MN
-326 FKESL
+326 ESL
-331 LEEGG
+331 LEEGS
-336 GGDKTFYGSDGNGDD
+336 GGDKTFYGSDEDEDDD
-351 EDEEDK
+351 EEEKDK
-357 QKKAEAA
+357 KEEAHA
-364 ALAKRKPYVMDPDH
+364 MAKRKPYVMDPDH

-459 STDPTQIKILKLE
+459 STDPTQIKVLKVQTLLLVCE
-472 VLTNLAN
+472 HLFL
-479 ETNISTILR
+479 
-488 EFQTYI
+488 QTYI

-616 ILNLAAKLY
+616 IINLAAKLY

-706 LNAKTGGYQEL
+706 LNAKAGGYQEL

-727 SVRNVEVKESSCQ
+727 SVRNVEIEEVIDTSEGRIG
-740 VFSLL
+740 LL
-745 ERVTTLTSVPE
+745 GDWREVPE

-789 DSESYSSS
+789 DSESDSAS
-797 GSDSG
+797 GSESG
-802 SGSAENGSGS
+802 SGSEESGSGS
-812 ASEDSV
+812 ESEES
-818 EASESEEEEEHKKKK
+818 EEGSESEEEEEEEDEDEKDKKKK
-833 KKEFK
+833 KKQELK
-838 RPVQES
+838 KPVQES
-844 DRRDGAFVF
+844 
-853 ECFHHLTTNLNNCAS
+853 
-868 EESSEEEERKRVR
+868 ERSV
-881 KRKQLKSNSESES
+881 
-894 DEDEESDSESSQSES
+894 
-909 EDSESEVD
+909 
-917 VKKKKEVQSKAPSKP
+917 AI
-932 VTKES
+932 
-937 KKEKKEMSLLDLD
+937 
-950 DFEPAA
+950 FEPTP

-962 VNSFLCSSLVTDL
+962 VNTFLSNSLVTDL
-975 EGLSLADSVL
+975 EGLSLSDAVL
-985 SPIAISPSG
+985 SPATIAPSS
-994 AQKSYELLH
+994 ALKSYELLH

-1014 CFSRQPFGPDPK
+1014 CFSRQPFSPDAN

-1034 ANSAAADA
+1034 TNNATSET

-1051 LQSGMRVQEFPEIE
+1051 LQSGMRVKEFPEIE
-1065 LLRAGETATA
+1065 LLPAGETATA
-1075 AMGIDFCDSTQAAN
+1075 VMGIDFCDSTQAAN
-1089 FQLCTHSRKCFV
+1089 FQLCTHTRKFFV
-1101 SIQPPVGELMKPIF
+1101 SIQPPVGELMRPVF
-1115 MTENE
+1115 LTENE
-1120 FKKEQGQLMG
+1120 FKKEQG
-1130 MNEITERL
+1130 E
-1138 TLDAKC
+1138 
-1144 RDEHVVVQRVTA
+1144 
-1156 AANLSRVPCGSD
+1156 
-1168 KECSPPLPL
+1168 
-1177 PALPLPVHR
+1177 
-1186 FAGRTV
+1186 
-1192 SGGSLVLVTVATKED
+1192 
-1207 GAAQLTLNCDKMVIG
+1207 
-1222 TMLVKDILLAL
+1222 
-1233 TQ
+1233 

>member
-1 MTAMQKLLQLPVN
+1 M
-14 AVNMVKTVQSQV
+14 
-26 QGHEEDK
+26 
-33 SPVLTPD
+33 
-40 GGQQTWYSALRPD
+40 SASSAFND
-53 ELRHLRSGSSGG
+53 EKGGSSSVGEPEYGHDPASGG
-65 GGVGDRGRDQEERAP
+65 IF
-80 PEEGGGANGSS
+80 SS
-91 QSQPLRHDDLK
+91 DYKRHDDLK

-314 INLGDQAKSQEF
+314 MN
-326 FKESL
+326 ESL
-331 LEEGG
+331 LEEGS
-336 GGDKTFYGSDGNGDD
+336 GGDRTFYGSDEDED
-351 EDEEDK
+351 EDEEEK
-357 QKKAEAA
+357 EKKAETPAM
-364 ALAKRKPYVMDPDH
+364 AKRKPYVMDPDH

-459 STDPTQIKILKLE
+459 STDPTQIKVLKLE

-616 ILNLAAKLY
+616 IINLAAKLY

-706 LNAKTGGYQEL
+706 LNAKAGGYQEL

-727 SVRNVEVKESSCQ
+727 SVRNVE
-740 VFSLL
+740 
-745 ERVTTLTSVPE
+745 VPE

-789 DSESYSSS
+789 DSESDSAS
-797 GSDSG
+797 GSESG
-802 SGSAENGSGS
+802 SGSEES
-812 ASEDSV
+812 ASRSESEESEDG
-818 EASESEEEEEHKKKK
+818 SESEEEEEEEEEEKEKKKK
-833 KKEFK
+833 KKELK
-838 RPVQES
+838 KPVQES
-844 DRRDGAFVF
+844 
-853 ECFHHLTTNLNNCAS
+853 ES
-868 EESSEEEERKRVR
+868 EQSSEEEERKHQR
-881 KRKQLKSNSESES
+881 KTKQRKSDSESES
-894 DEDEESDSESSQSES
+894 DEDEESESESSQSES
-909 EDSESEVD
+909 EESESEAE
-917 VKKKKEVQSKAPSKP
+917 VKKKKKAAESKPPSKP
-932 VTKES
+932 VKKES

-950 DFEPAA
+950 DFEPAP

-962 VNSFLCSSLVTDL
+962 VNTFLSNSLVTDL
-975 EGLSLADSVL
+975 EGLSLSDTVL
-985 SPIAISPSG
+985 SPATIAPSS
-994 AQKSYELLH
+994 ALKNYELLH

-1014 CFSRQPFGPDPK
+1014 CFSRQPFSPDAN

-1034 ANSAAADA
+1034 TNNATADT
-1042 KNLHMEDVK
+1042 KNLHIEDVK
-1051 LQSGMRVQEFPEIE
+1051 LQSGMRVKEFSEIE
-1065 LLRAGETATA
+1065 LLPAGETATA
-1075 AMGIDFCDSTQAAN
+1075 VMGIDFCDSTQAAN
-1089 FQLCTHSRKCFV
+1089 FQLCTHTRKFFV
-1101 SIQPPVGELMKPIF
+1101 SIQPPVGELMRPVF
-1115 MTENE
+1115 LTENE

-1130 MNEITERL
+1130 MNEITEKL
-1138 TLDAKC
+1138 TLDMKC
-1144 RDEHVVVQRVTA
+1144 RNEHTIVQRVTT

-1168 KECSPPLPL
+1168 KEC
-1177 PALPLPVHR
+1177 R

-1192 SGGSLVLVTVATKED
+1192 SSSSLVLVTVATKEE
-1207 GAAQLTLNCDKMVIG
+1207 GAAQLTVNCEKMVIG

>member
-1 MTAMQKLLQLPVN
+1 MSSSSAFN
-14 AVNMVKTVQSQV
+14 
-26 QGHEEDK
+26 EEK
-33 SPVLTPD
+33 
-40 GGQQTWYSALRPD
+40 G
-53 ELRHLRSGSSGG
+53 GSSSVGEPEYGHDPASGG
-65 GGVGDRGRDQEERAP
+65 IF
-80 PEEGGGANGSS
+80 SS
-91 QSQPLRHDDLK
+91 DYKRHDDLK

-314 INLGDQAKSQEF
+314 IN
-326 FKESL
+326 ESL

-336 GGDKTFYGSDGNGDD
+336 GADKTFYGSDEDED
-351 EDEEDK
+351 EDEEEK
-357 QKKAEAA
+357 EKKAEAA
-364 ALAKRKPYVMDPDH
+364 AMAKRKPYVMDPDH

-706 LNAKTGGYQEL
+706 LNAKAGGYQEL

-722 AAPDP
+722 SAPDA
-727 SVRNVEVKESSCQ
+727 SVRNVEVKES
-740 VFSLL
+740 VFALL

-789 DSESYSSS
+789 DSESDSAS
-797 GSDSG
+797 GSESG
-802 SGSAENGSGS
+802 SEGSGS
-812 ASEDSV
+812 ASESEESGGVSV
-818 EASESEEEEEHKKKK
+818 SEEEEEEEEEEKKTKK
-833 KKEFK
+833 RELKKA
-838 RPVQES
+838 VQES
-844 DRRDGAFVF
+844 
-853 ECFHHLTTNLNNCAS
+853 ES
-868 EESSEEEERKRVR
+868 EQSSEEEDRKHERKM
-881 KRKQLKSNSESES
+881 KQQKSDSESES
-894 DEDEESDSESSQSES
+894 DEEEESESESSQSES
-909 EDSESEVD
+909 DDSESEAEVR
-917 VKKKKEVQSKAPSKP
+917 KKKKAAESKPPSKP
-932 VTKES
+932 AKRETT
-937 KKEKKEMSLLDLD
+937 KEKKEMSLLDLD
-950 DFEPAA
+950 DFEPAP

-962 VNSFLCSSLVTDL
+962 VNNLFSNSLVTDL
-975 EGLSLADSVL
+975 EGLSLSEAVLLPATITPSSVL
-985 SPIAISPSG
+985 
-994 AQKSYELLH
+994 KSYELLH

-1014 CFSRQPFGPDPK
+1014 CFSRQPFSPDAN

-1034 ANSAAADA
+1034 TNSSASDT
-1042 KNLHMEDVK
+1042 KSLHMEDVK
-1051 LQSGMRVQEFPEIE
+1051 LQSGMRVKEFPEIE
-1065 LLRAGETATA
+1065 SLPAGETATA
-1075 AMGIDFCDSTQAAN
+1075 VMGIDFCDSTQAAN
-1089 FQLCTHSRKCFV
+1089 FQLCTHTRKFFV
-1101 SIQPPVGELMKPIF
+1101 SIQPPVGELMRPVF
-1115 MTENE
+1115 LTENE

-1130 MNEITERL
+1130 MNEITEKL

-1144 RDEHVVVQRVTA
+1144 RNEHAIVQRVTT

-1168 KECSPPLPL
+1168 KECSPPVP
-1177 PALPLPVHR
+1177 PPEHPVHR

-1192 SGGSLVLVTVATKED
+1192 TSGSLVLVTVATREE
-1207 GAAQLTLNCDKMVIG
+1207 GAAQLTINCEKMVIG

>member
-1 MTAMQKLLQLPVN
+1 MSASTAFN
-14 AVNMVKTVQSQV
+14 
-26 QGHEEDK
+26 
-33 SPVLTPD
+33 
-40 GGQQTWYSALRPD
+40 D
-53 ELRHLRSGSSGG
+53 EKGGSSSVGEPEYGHDPASGG
-65 GGVGDRGRDQEERAP
+65 IF
-80 PEEGGGANGSS
+80 SS
-91 QSQPLRHDDLK
+91 DYKRHDDLK

-314 INLGDQAKSQEF
+314 IN
-326 FKESL
+326 ESL
-331 LEEGG
+331 LVEGG
-336 GGDKTFYGSDGNGDD
+336 SGDKAFYGSDGNDDDD
-351 EDEEDK
+351 EEEDK
-357 QKKAEAA
+357 EKKAEAA

-505 IQAIGRCATNIGEVR
+505 IQAIGRCATNIAEVR

-706 LNAKTGGYQEL
+706 LNAKAGGYQEL

-727 SVRNVEVKESSCQ
+727 SVRNVEVKE
-740 VFSLL
+740 
-745 ERVTTLTSVPE
+745 SVPE

-789 DSESYSSS
+789 DSESFSSS

-802 SGSAENGSGS
+802 SGGSGS
-812 ASEDSV
+812 GSGSE
-818 EASESEEEEEHKKKK
+818 ESEEASDSDEEEEDKKKKKKK

-838 RPVQES
+838 KPVQGSES
-844 DRRDGAFVF
+844 
-853 ECFHHLTTNLNNCAS
+853 EQ
-868 EESSEEEERKRVR
+868 SSEEEVR
-881 KRKQLKSNSESES
+881 KRARKSKQQSGSESES
-894 DEDEESDSESSQSES
+894 SEDEESDSESSQSES

-917 VKKKKEVQSKAPSKP
+917 VKNKKKAVQSKAPSKL
-932 VTKES
+932 VTKDS

-950 DFEPAA
+950 DFEPAP

-962 VNSFLCSSLVTDL
+962 VNSFLSSSLVTDL
-975 EGLSLADSVL
+975 EGLSLSDSVL
-985 SPIAISPSG
+985 SPAAISPSG
-994 AQKSYELLH
+994 TQKSYELLH

-1014 CFSRQPFGPDPK
+1014 CFSRQPFGPDAN
-1026 MVAVQMQF
+1026 MVAVQMHF

-1051 LQSGMRVQEFPEIE
+1051 LQSGMRVKEFPEIE
-1065 LLRAGETATA
+1065 LLPAGETATA
-1075 AMGIDFCDSTQAAN
+1075 VMGIDFCDSTQAAN
-1089 FQLCTHSRKCFV
+1089 FQLCTHSRKFFV
-1101 SIQPPVGELMKPIF
+1101 SIQPPVGELMKPVF

-1120 FKKEQGQLMG
+1120 FKKEQVTLSQRLGQLMG
-1130 MNEITERL
+1130 MNEITEKL

-1144 RDEHVVVQRVTA
+1144 RNEHAIVQRVTT

-1168 KECSPPLPL
+1168 KECSPALGLAALPL
-1177 PALPLPVHR
+1177 PAHR
-1186 FAGRTV
+1186 FAGRTA
-1192 SGGSLVLVTVATKED
+1192 SGGSLVLVTVASAED
-1207 GAAQLTLNCDKMVIG
+1207 GVARLTLNCDKMVIG
-1222 TMLVKDILLAL
+1222 TMLVKDVLLAL

>member
-1 MTAMQKLLQLPVN
+1 MAASP
-14 AVNMVKTVQSQV
+14 AY
-26 QGHEEDK
+26 GEEK
-33 SPVLTPD
+33 
-40 GGQQTWYSALRPD
+40 G
-53 ELRHLRSGSSGG
+53 GSSSLGEPEYGHDPASGG
-65 GGVGDRGRDQEERAP
+65 IF
-80 PEEGGGANGSS
+80 SS
-91 QSQPLRHDDLK
+91 DYKRHDDLK

-191 VLSSIRVTIIVPI
+191 VLSSIRVPIIVPI

-231 YSLDPEQKDQLIEV
+231 YSLDSDQKDQLIEV

-307 TQFLNPN
+307 TQFLSPN
-314 INLGDQAKSQEF
+314 QNQ
-326 FKESL
+326 ESL
-331 LEEGG
+331 LEENTE
-336 GGDKTFYGSDGNGDD
+336 KAFYGS
-351 EDEEDK
+351 EEEDAK
-357 QKKAEAA
+357 DTKAEAA
-364 ALAKRKPYVMDPDH
+364 SLAKRKPYVMDPDH

-431 YVVLQNVATMTIKRR
+431 YVVLQNVATMSIKRR

-494 KSMDKDFVAAT
+494 RSMDKDFVAAT
-505 IQAIGRCATNIGEVR
+505 IQAIGRCATNIGKVR

-547 KLLQMQPEKHSD
+547 KLLQMQPAQHSE

-616 ILNLAAKLY
+616 VINLAAKLY
-625 LTNSKQTKLLT
+625 LTNSKQSKLLT

-660 LIVPTEKSGALSKY
+660 LIVPTEKSGALNKY
-674 AKKLFLALKPAPV
+674 AKKLFLAQKPAPI
-687 LESPFK
+687 LESSFK

-706 LNAKTGGYQEL
+706 LNAKAVGYQEL
-717 PDWPE
+717 PDWPDE
-722 AAPDP
+722 APDP
-727 SVRNVEVKESSCQ
+727 SVRNVEV
-740 VFSLL
+740 
-745 ERVTTLTSVPE
+745 PE
-756 WTKCSSREKR
+756 WTKCTSREKR
-766 KEKKVEKP
+766 KEKVEKP

-789 DSESYSSS
+789 DSEPESGSEENSSSSSSGSSSSGTEEEEEEEEEEDSGEQSEDKEEEEEEEKRPKRKDKEGSHKAVLGRAGSPSEEEEEEGAKKSKKKILQGRKGRAETSSEASTSESSSS

-802 SGSAENGSGS
+802 S
-812 ASEDSV
+812 
-818 EASESEEEEEHKKKK
+818 EEEAK
-833 KKEFK
+833 
-838 RPVQES
+838 Q
-844 DRRDGAFVF
+844 
-853 ECFHHLTTNLNNCAS
+853 
-868 EESSEEEERKRVR
+868 RKAPP
-881 KRKQLKSNSESES
+881 S
-894 DEDEESDSESSQSES
+894 
-909 EDSESEVD
+909 
-917 VKKKKEVQSKAPSKP
+917 SKASSK
-932 VTKES
+932 EI
-937 KKEKKEMSLLDLD
+937 SLLDLD
-950 DFEPAA
+950 DFTPPP
-956 SPQVTP
+956 PQPIPSSSIIST
-962 VNSFLCSSLVTDL
+962 SLVTDL
-975 EGLSLADSVL
+975 EGLTLTDTSLTPTLL
-985 SPIAISPSG
+985 SPAFS
-994 AQKSYELLH
+994 AVKTYELLH
-1003 RITGEGLSVEY
+1003 RMAGEGLAVEY
-1014 CFSRQPFGPDPK
+1014 CFSRRPFPGDPH
-1026 MVAVQMQF
+1026 MVAVQIQIS
-1034 ANSAAADA
+1034 NNTDTEV
-1042 KNLHMEDVK
+1042 KNLRVNEPK
-1051 LQSGMRVQEFPEIE
+1051 PLSGMRIQEFPEIE
-1065 LLRAGETATA
+1065 HLAPGDTASVV
-1075 AMGIDFCDSTQAAN
+1075 MGIDFCDSTQAAN
-1089 FQLCTHSRKCFV
+1089 FQLCTHTRQFYV
-1101 SIQPPVGELMKPIF
+1101 SIQPPVGELMAPVF
-1115 MTENE
+1115 MSENE
-1120 FKKEQGQLMG
+1120 FKKEQGKLMG
-1130 MNEITERL
+1130 MSEITEKL
-1138 TLDAKC
+1138 TLPEKC
-1144 RDEHVVVQRVTA
+1144 RSDHTIVQQVTS
-1156 AANLSRVPCGSD
+1156 AANVGRVPCGASN
-1168 KECSPPLPL
+1168 EY
-1177 PALPLPVHR
+1177 R
-1186 FAGRTV
+1186 FAAKTV
-1192 SGGSLVLVTVATKED
+1192 TSGSLVLITLEWREGST
-1207 GAAQLTLNCDKMVIG
+1207 AQLTINSEKMVIG
-1222 TMLVKDILLAL
+1222 TMLVKDIIQAL

>member
-1 MTAMQKLLQLPVN
+1 M
-14 AVNMVKTVQSQV
+14 
-26 QGHEEDK
+26 
-33 SPVLTPD
+33 
-40 GGQQTWYSALRPD
+40 SASSAFND
-53 ELRHLRSGSSGG
+53 EKGGSSSVGEPEYGHDPASGG
-65 GGVGDRGRDQEERAP
+65 IF
-80 PEEGGGANGSS
+80 SS
-91 QSQPLRHDDLK
+91 DYKRHDDLK

-314 INLGDQAKSQEF
+314 IN
-326 FKESL
+326 ESL

-336 GGDKTFYGSDGNGDD
+336 SGEKTFYGSDED
-351 EDEEDK
+351 EDEDDEEK
-357 QKKAEAA
+357 EKKAEAIA
-364 ALAKRKPYVMDPDH
+364 MAKRKPYVMDPDH

-459 STDPTQIKILKLE
+459 STDPTQIKVLKLE

-505 IQAIGRCATNIGEVR
+505 IQAIGRCATNISEVR

-616 ILNLAAKLY
+616 IINLAAKLY

-706 LNAKTGGYQEL
+706 LNAKAGGYQEL

-727 SVRNVEVKESSCQ
+727 SVRNVE
-740 VFSLL
+740 
-745 ERVTTLTSVPE
+745 VPE

-789 DSESYSSS
+789 DSESDSASASESSS
-797 GSDSG
+797 GSEESG
-802 SGSAENGSGS
+802 SGSE
-812 ASEDSV
+812 SEESK
-818 EASESEEEEEHKKKK
+818 EGSESEEEEEEEEEKKKK
-833 KKEFK
+833 KKELK
-838 RPVQES
+838 KPVQES
-844 DRRDGAFVF
+844 
-853 ECFHHLTTNLNNCAS
+853 ES
-868 EESSEEEERKRVR
+868 EQSSEEEDRKHQR
-881 KRKQLKSNSESES
+881 KSKQRKSESESES
-894 DEDEESDSESSQSES
+894 DEDEESESESSQSES
-909 EDSESEVD
+909 EDSESGAE
-917 VKKKKEVQSKAPSKP
+917 VKKKKKAAESKSPPKP
-932 VTKES
+932 VKKES

-950 DFEPAA
+950 DFEPAP

-962 VNSFLCSSLVTDL
+962 VNTFLSNSLVTDL
-975 EGLSLADSVL
+975 EGLSLSDSVL
-985 SPIAISPSG
+985 SPATIAPSS
-994 AQKSYELLH
+994 ALKSYELLH

-1014 CFSRQPFGPDPK
+1014 CFSRQPFSPDAN

-1034 ANSAAADA
+1034 TNSATSDT
-1042 KNLHMEDVK
+1042 KNLHIEDVK
-1051 LQSGMRVQEFPEIE
+1051 LQSGMRVKEFPEIE
-1065 LLRAGETATA
+1065 LLPAGETATA
-1075 AMGIDFCDSTQAAN
+1075 VMGIDFCDSTQAAN
-1089 FQLCTHSRKCFV
+1089 FQLCTHTRKFFV
-1101 SIQPPVGELMKPIF
+1101 SIQPPVGELMRPIF
-1115 MTENE
+1115 LTENE

-1130 MNEITERL
+1130 MNEITEKL
-1138 TLDAKC
+1138 TLDVKC
-1144 RDEHVVVQRVTA
+1144 RNEHAIVQRVTT

-1168 KECSPPLPL
+1168 KEC
-1177 PALPLPVHR
+1177 R

-1192 SGGSLVLVTVATKED
+1192 TSGSLVLVTVATKEE
-1207 GAAQLTLNCDKMVIG
+1207 GAAQLTVNCEKMVIG
-1222 TMLVKDILLAL
+1222 TMLVKDILQAL

>member
-1 MTAMQKLLQLPVN
+1 M
-14 AVNMVKTVQSQV
+14 
-26 QGHEEDK
+26 
-33 SPVLTPD
+33 
-40 GGQQTWYSALRPD
+40 SANSAFND
-53 ELRHLRSGSSGG
+53 EKGGSSSVGEPEYGHDPASGG
-65 GGVGDRGRDQEERAP
+65 IF
-80 PEEGGGANGSS
+80 SS
-91 QSQPLRHDDLK
+91 DYKRHDDLK

-127 KNASDLFPAVVKN
+127 KNTSDLFPAVVKN

-314 INLGDQAKSQEF
+314 MN
-326 FKESL
+326 ESL
-331 LEEGG
+331 LEEGS
-336 GGDKTFYGSDGNGDD
+336 DKTFYGSDED
-351 EDEEDK
+351 EDEEEEEEKD
-357 QKKAEAA
+357 KKAEAPA
-364 ALAKRKPYVMDPDH
+364 MAKRKPYVMDPDH

-431 YVVLQNVATMTIKRR
+431 YVVLQNVATMSIKRR

-459 STDPTQIKILKLE
+459 STDPTQIKVLKLE

-616 ILNLAAKLY
+616 IINLAAKLY

-706 LNAKTGGYQEL
+706 LNAKAGGYQEL

-727 SVRNVEVKESSCQ
+727 SVRNVEVKDS
-740 VFSLL
+740 VFTLL

-789 DSESYSSS
+789 DSESDSAS
-797 GSDSG
+797 GSESGSGIEESG
-802 SGSAENGSGS
+802 SGSE
-812 ASEDSV
+812 SEES
-818 EASESEEEEEHKKKK
+818 EEGSESEEEEEEEKEKDKKKK
-833 KKEFK
+833 KKELK
-838 RPVQES
+838 KPVQES
-844 DRRDGAFVF
+844 
-853 ECFHHLTTNLNNCAS
+853 ES
-868 EESSEEEERKRVR
+868 EQSSEEEERKHER
-881 KRKQLKSNSESES
+881 KSKQRKSESESES
-894 DEDEESDSESSQSES
+894 DEEEDSESESSQTES
-909 EDSESEVD
+909 EDSESEAE
-917 VKKKKEVQSKAPSKP
+917 VKKKKKAAESKPPSKP
-932 VTKES
+932 VKKDN

-950 DFEPAA
+950 DFEPAP
-956 SPQVTP
+956 SPQATP
-962 VNSFLCSSLVTDL
+962 VNSFLSNSLATDL
-975 EGLSLADSVL
+975 EGLSLSDAVL
-985 SPIAISPSG
+985 SPATISPSS
-994 AQKSYELLH
+994 ALKSYEMLH

-1014 CFSRQPFGPDPK
+1014 CFSRQPFSPDAN

-1034 ANSAAADA
+1034 TNNATSDT

-1051 LQSGMRVQEFPEIE
+1051 LQSGMRVKEFPEIE
-1065 LLRAGETATA
+1065 LLPAGEMVTAV
-1075 AMGIDFCDSTQAAN
+1075 MGIDFCDSTQAAN
-1089 FQLCTHSRKCFV
+1089 FQLCTHTRKFFV
-1101 SIQPPVGELMKPIF
+1101 SIQPPVGELMRPVF
-1115 MTENE
+1115 LTENE
-1120 FKKEQGQLMG
+1120 FKKEQEKLLLGQLMG
-1130 MNEITERL
+1130 MNEITEKI
-1138 TLDAKC
+1138 TLDVKC
-1144 RDEHVVVQRVTA
+1144 RNEHSIVQRVIT

-1168 KECSPPLPL
+1168 KECSPPVP
-1177 PALPLPVHR
+1177 PPDHPVHR

-1192 SGGSLVLVTVATKED
+1192 TSSSLVLVTVATKEE
-1207 GAAQLTLNCDKMVIG
+1207 GAAKLTINCEKMVIG

>member
-1 MTAMQKLLQLPVN
+1 M
-14 AVNMVKTVQSQV
+14 
-26 QGHEEDK
+26 
-33 SPVLTPD
+33 
-40 GGQQTWYSALRPD
+40 SASSAFND
-53 ELRHLRSGSSGG
+53 EKGGSSNVGEPEYGHDPASGG
-65 GGVGDRGRDQEERAP
+65 IF
-80 PEEGGGANGSS
+80 SS
-91 QSQPLRHDDLK
+91 DYKRHDDLK

-231 YSLDPEQKDQLIEV
+231 YSLDPEQKDCLIEV

-314 INLGDQAKSQEF
+314 MN
-326 FKESL
+326 ESL

-336 GGDKTFYGSDGNGDD
+336 GEKAFYGSDNDD
-351 EDEEDK
+351 DSDDEEDK
-357 QKKAEAA
+357 EEKEKKKTEATA
-364 ALAKRKPYVMDPDH
+364 IVKRKPYVMDPDH

-416 AKALVRLLRSHSEVQ
+416 AKALVRLMRSHSEVQ
-431 YVVLQNVATMTIKRR
+431 YVVLQNVATMSIKRR

-459 STDPTQIKILKLE
+459 STDPTQIKVLKLE

-494 KSMDKDFVAAT
+494 KSNDKDFVAAT

-547 KLLQMQPEKHSD
+547 KLLQMQPEQHSD

-603 KSFTNEED
+603 KTFTNEED

-616 ILNLAAKLY
+616 IINLAAKLY

-660 LIVPTEKSGALSKY
+660 LIVPTDKSGALSKY

-706 LNAKTGGYQEL
+706 LNAKAGGYQVL

-727 SVRNVEVKESSCQ
+727 SVRNVEVKES
-740 VFSLL
+740 
-745 ERVTTLTSVPE
+745 VPE

-766 KEKKVEKP
+766 KEKKADKP

-789 DSESYSSS
+789 DSASDTAS
-797 GSDSG
+797 GSESG
-802 SGSAENGSGS
+802 SGSEESGSGS
-812 ASEDSV
+812 ESEESNEESESASEEDEEEEGKKKKKNVEKIKARKPVPESESEQSSGEDEKKSEKKSKPRIGSTESESDEDGDS
-818 EASESEEEEEHKKKK
+818 ESESSESEEEESEEESEEETKKKK
-833 KKEFK
+833 K
-838 RPVQES
+838 
-844 DRRDGAFVF
+844 
-853 ECFHHLTTNLNNCAS
+853 TTAS
-868 EESSEEEERKRVR
+868 KPSSKPP
-881 KRKQLKSNSESES
+881 
-894 DEDEESDSESSQSES
+894 
-909 EDSESEVD
+909 
-917 VKKKKEVQSKAPSKP
+917 KKEN
-932 VTKES
+932 
-937 KKEKKEMSLLDLD
+937 KKEKKEMSLLDFD
-950 DFEPAA
+950 DFDPAP
-956 SPQVTP
+956 SPSQVTP
-962 VNSFLCSSLVTDL
+962 LNNFLSSSLVTDL
-975 EGLSLADSVL
+975 EGLSLTDNVL
-985 SPIAISPSG
+985 SPTTIVPSG
-994 AQKSYELLH
+994 NLKTYELLH

-1014 CFSRQPFGPDPK
+1014 CFSRQPFSPDPH
-1026 MVAVQMQF
+1026 MVAVKIQF
-1034 ANSAAADA
+1034 TNSATSEA
-1042 KNLHMEDVK
+1042 KSLHMEDTK
-1051 LQSGMRVQEFPEIE
+1051 LQSGMRIKEFPEIE
-1065 LLRAGETATA
+1065 VLPAGETLSVV
-1075 AMGIDFCDSTQAAN
+1075 MGIDFCDSTQAAN
-1089 FQLCTHSRKCFV
+1089 FQLCTHTRKFFV
-1101 SIQPPVGELMKPIF
+1101 SIQPPVGELMMPIF

-1130 MNEITERL
+1130 MNEITEKL
-1138 TLDAKC
+1138 ILEEKC
-1144 RDEHVVVQRVTA
+1144 QGEHAVVQRVTT

-1168 KECSPPLPL
+1168 KEC
-1177 PALPLPVHR
+1177 R
-1186 FAGRTV
+1186 FAGKTV
-1192 SGGSLVLVTVATKED
+1192 TSGSLVLVSVVTKED
-1207 GAAQLTLNCDKMVIG
+1207 GAAQLTVNCEKMVIG
-1222 TMLVKDILLAL
+1222 TMLVKDILQAL

>member
-1 MTAMQKLLQLPVN
+1 MQKLLQLPVN
-14 AVNMVKTVQSQV
+14 AVNIVKSV
-26 QGHEEDK
+26 QGVGQGQEEAL

-40 GGQQTWYSALRPD
+40 SSPQNWYSAVQPE
-53 ELRHLRSGSSGG
+53 ELRHLRSGGTG
-65 GGVGDRGRDQEERAP
+65 ETLRA
-80 PEEGGGANGSS
+80 SLS
-91 QSQPLRHDDLK
+91 QSLHDDLK

-231 YSLDPEQKDQLIEV
+231 HSLDPEQKDQLIEV

-266 EVCPERIDLI
+266 EVCPDRIDLI

-314 INLGDQAKSQEF
+314 VN
-326 FKESL
+326 ESL
-331 LEEGG
+331 LEESS
-336 GGDKTFYGSDGNGDD
+336 DKAFYASDDEED
-351 EDEEDK
+351 EDE
-357 QKKAEAA
+357 KAEVTT
-364 ALAKRKPYVMDPDH
+364 LEKRKPYVMDPDH

-402 LYFHLAPKAEVGVI
+402 LYFHLAPKAEVGII
-416 AKALVRLLRSHSEVQ
+416 AKAL
-431 YVVLQNVATMTIKRR
+431 

-479 ETNISTILR
+479 EANISTILR

-494 KSMDKDFVAAT
+494 KSMDKDFVAAS

-547 KLLQMQPEKHSD
+547 KLLQMQPEQHSD
-559 IIKHMAKLTDNIQV
+559 IIKHMAKLIDNIQV

-616 ILNLAAKLY
+616 IINLAAKLY

-660 LIVPTEKSGALSKY
+660 LIVPTDKSGALNKY

-706 LNAKTGGYQEL
+706 LNAKAAGYQEL

-722 AAPDP
+722 SAPDP
-727 SVRNVEVKESSCQ
+727 SVRNVEIPDWS
-740 VFSLL
+740 
-745 ERVTTLTSVPE
+745 
-756 WTKCSSREKR
+756 KCSSRKDR

-789 DSESYSSS
+789 DSES
-797 GSDSG
+797 DSG
-802 SGSAENGSGS
+802 SGSASASGSDEGGSGS
-812 ASEDSV
+812 ESEESR
-818 EASESEEEEEHKKKK
+818 EETESEEEEE
-833 KKEFK
+833 
-838 RPVQES
+838 
-844 DRRDGAFVF
+844 D
-853 ECFHHLTTNLNNCAS
+853 
-868 EESSEEEERKRVR
+868 EEEEKK
-881 KRKQLKSNSESES
+881 KRKKLDMTKAKKQADESAERCAIHTIHQIS
-894 DEDEESDSESSQSES
+894 CIINFDTFDMNKITSVFSQTI
-909 EDSESEVD
+909 
-917 VKKKKEVQSKAPSKP
+917 APS
-932 VTKES
+932 
-937 KKEKKEMSLLDLD
+937 
-950 DFEPAA
+950 
-956 SPQVTP
+956 
-962 VNSFLCSSLVTDL
+962 
-975 EGLSLADSVL
+975 GL
-985 SPIAISPSG
+985 I
-994 AQKSYELLH
+994 KMYELLH
-1003 RITGEGLSVEY
+1003 RITGEGLAVEY
-1014 CFSRQPFGPDPK
+1014 CFSRQPFSPDPN
-1026 MVAVQMQF
+1026 MVAVQIQF
-1034 ANSAAADA
+1034 TNNTNSET
-1042 KNLHMEDVK
+1042 KNLHIEDPR
-1051 LQSGMRVQEFPEIE
+1051 LQSGMRIREFAEIDV
-1065 LLRAGETATA
+1065 LAAGESVTVVI
-1075 AMGIDFCDSTQAAN
+1075 GIDFCDSTQAAN
-1089 FQLCTHSRKCFV
+1089 FQLCTHTRKFFV
-1101 SIQPPVGELMKPIF
+1101 SVQPPVGELMTPAF
-1115 MTENE
+1115 LTEND
-1120 FKKEQGQLMG
+1120 FKKEQGKLMG
-1130 MNEITERL
+1130 MNEILEKL
-1138 TLDAKC
+1138 TLGEKC
-1144 RDEHVVVQRVTA
+1144 VNEHVIVERVTA
-1156 AANLSRVPCGSD
+1156 TANLSRVPCGSD
-1168 KECSPPLPL
+1168 KEC
-1177 PALPLPVHR
+1177 R
-1186 FAGRTV
+1186 FAGKTV
-1192 SGGSLVLVTVATKED
+1192 SSGCLVLVTVTTKE
-1207 GAAQLTLNCDKMVIG
+1207 GGGAQLTVNCEKMVIG
-1222 TMLVKDILLAL
+1222 TMLVKDILQAL
-1233 TQ
+1233 SQ

>member
-1 MTAMQKLLQLPVN
+1 
-14 AVNMVKTVQSQV
+14 
-26 QGHEEDK
+26 
-33 SPVLTPD
+33 
-40 GGQQTWYSALRPD
+40 
-53 ELRHLRSGSSGG
+53 
-65 GGVGDRGRDQEERAP
+65 
-80 PEEGGGANGSS
+80 
-91 QSQPLRHDDLK
+91 
-102 EMLDSNK
+102 MLDSNK

-314 INLGDQAKSQEF
+314 MN
-326 FKESL
+326 ESL
-331 LEEGG
+331 LEEGN
-336 GGDKTFYGSDGNGDD
+336 DKTFYGSDDD
-351 EDEEDK
+351 EDEEEEEE
-357 QKKAEAA
+357 KKSEAPMP
-364 ALAKRKPYVMDPDH
+364 KRKPYVMDPDH

-402 LYFHLAPKAEVGVI
+402 LYFHLAPKVEVGVI

-431 YVVLQNVATMTIKRR
+431 YVVLQNVASMTIKRR

-459 STDPTQIKILKLE
+459 STDPTQIKVLKLE

-616 ILNLAAKLY
+616 IINLAAKLY

-706 LNAKTGGYQEL
+706 LNAKAGGYQEL

-727 SVRNVEVKESSCQ
+727 SVRNVEVKDSVQEVRTTGEGRISLLGEWRE
-740 VFSLL
+740 VFTLL
-745 ERVTTLTSVPE
+745 ERVATLTSVPE

-789 DSESYSSS
+789 DSESDSAS
-797 GSDSG
+797 GSEIG
-802 SGSAENGSGS
+802 SGVVGSVSGT
-812 ASEDSV
+812 ASEES
-818 EASESEEEEEHKKKK
+818 EEGSESEEEEEEEEEDEKDKKMTM
-833 KKEFK
+833 KKELK
-838 RPVQES
+838 KPVQES
-844 DRRDGAFVF
+844 
-853 ECFHHLTTNLNNCAS
+853 ES
-868 EESSEEEERKRVR
+868 EQSSEEEEERKHER
-881 KRKQLKSNSESES
+881 KKSKARKSDSESES
-894 DEDEESDSESSQSES
+894 DEDEDSESESSQSES
-909 EDSESEVD
+909 EDSESEAE
-917 VKKKKEVQSKAPSKP
+917 VKKKKKAAQSKPPSKP
-932 VTKES
+932 VKKES
-937 KKEKKEMSLLDLD
+937 KKEMSLLDLD
-950 DFEPAA
+950 DFEPAP

-962 VNSFLCSSLVTDL
+962 LNSFLSNSLATDL
-975 EGLSLADSVL
+975 EGLSLSDAVL
-985 SPIAISPSG
+985 SPATLSPCS
-994 AQKSYELLH
+994 ALKSYELLH
-1003 RITGEGLSVEY
+1003 RIRGEGLSVEY
-1014 CFSRQPFGPDPK
+1014 CFSRQPFSPDAN

-1034 ANSAAADA
+1034 TNNATSET
-1042 KNLHMEDVK
+1042 KNLHMEEVK
-1051 LQSGMRVQEFPEIE
+1051 LQSGMRVKEFPEIE
-1065 LLRAGETATA
+1065 LLPAGETATA
-1075 AMGIDFCDSTQAAN
+1075 VMGIDFCDSTQAAN
-1089 FQLCTHSRKCFV
+1089 FQLCTHTRKFFV
-1101 SIQPPVGELMKPIF
+1101 SIQPPVGELMRPVF
-1115 MTENE
+1115 LTENE

-1130 MNEITERL
+1130 MNELSEKL
-1138 TLDAKC
+1138 TLDAEC
-1144 RDEHVVVQRVTA
+1144 RNEHAIVQRVTA

-1168 KECSPPLPL
+1168 REC
-1177 PALPLPVHR
+1177 R

-1192 SGGSLVLVTVATKED
+1192 TSGSLVLATVATKEEA
-1207 GAAQLTLNCDKMVIG
+1207 AAQLTVNCEKMVIG
-1222 TMLVKDILLAL
+1222 TMLVKDVLLAL

>member
-1 MTAMQKLLQLPVN
+1 TLLQENSIYTHN
-14 AVNMVKTVQSQV
+14 ANKNYLHSNA
-26 QGHEEDK
+26 GIK
-33 SPVLTPD
+33 
-40 GGQQTWYSALRPD
+40 
-53 ELRHLRSGSSGG
+53 
-65 GGVGDRGRDQEERAP
+65 QEQLIKIL
-80 PEEGGGANGSS
+80 SF
-91 QSQPLRHDDLK
+91 LFYIFRHDDLK

-231 YSLDPEQKDQLIEV
+231 HSLDPEQKDQLIEV

-266 EVCPERIDLI
+266 EVCPDRIDLI

-314 INLGDQAKSQEF
+314 INVSI
-326 FKESL
+326 
-331 LEEGG
+331 
-336 GGDKTFYGSDGNGDD
+336 THMR
-351 EDEEDK
+351 
-357 QKKAEAA
+357 KAEAA
-364 ALAKRKPYVMDPDH
+364 TLAKRKPYVMDPDH

-402 LYFHLAPKAEVGVI
+402 LYFHLAPKAEVGII
-416 AKALVRLLRSHSEVQ
+416 AKAL
-431 YVVLQNVATMTIKRR
+431 

-494 KSMDKDFVAAT
+494 KSMDKDFVAAS

-547 KLLQMQPEKHSD
+547 KLLQMQPEQHSD
-559 IIKHMAKLTDNIQV
+559 IIKHMAKLIDNIQV

-597 VLRKMA
+597 VLRNMA
-603 KSFTNEED
+603 KTFTNEED

-616 ILNLAAKLY
+616 IINLAAKLY

-660 LIVPTEKSGALSKY
+660 LIVPTDKSGALSKY

-687 LESPFK
+687 LQSTFK

-706 LNAKTGGYQEL
+706 LNAKAAGYQEL

-722 AAPDP
+722 SAPDP
-727 SVRNVEVKESSCQ
+727 SVRNVEVKDSVCARRTVLTGPEGSML
-740 VFSLL
+740 FNMILL
-745 ERVTTLTSVPE
+745 AHLTE
-756 WTKCSSREKR
+756 
-766 KEKKVEKP
+766 
-774 FYSDSEGESGPTESA
+774 
-789 DSESYSSS
+789 
-797 GSDSG
+797 SDSG
-802 SGSAENGSGS
+802 SGSESASASDESGSG
-812 ASEDSV
+812 
-818 EASESEEEEEHKKKK
+818 SESEESREET
-833 KKEFK
+833 
-838 RPVQES
+838 ES
-844 DRRDGAFVF
+844 
-853 ECFHHLTTNLNNCAS
+853 
-868 EESSEEEERKRVR
+868 
-881 KRKQLKSNSESES
+881 
-894 DEDEESDSESSQSES
+894 EDEE
-909 EDSESEVD
+909 EDEE
-917 VKKKKEVQSKAPSKP
+917 
-932 VTKES
+932 
-937 KKEKKEMSLLDLD
+937 KEKKRKKRLDKTKAKK
-950 DFEPAA
+950 PAEE
-956 SPQVTP
+956 ST
-962 VNSFLCSSLVTDL
+962 
-975 EGLSLADSVL
+975 
-985 SPIAISPSG
+985 IAPSG
-994 AQKSYELLH
+994 SIKMYELLH
-1003 RITGEGLSVEY
+1003 RITGEGLAVEY
-1014 CFSRQPFGPDPK
+1014 CFSRQPFSPDPN
-1026 MVAVQMQF
+1026 MVAVQIQF
-1034 ANSAAADA
+1034 TNNTNSET
-1042 KNLHMEDVK
+1042 KNLHIEEPR
-1051 LQSGMRVQEFPEIE
+1051 LQSGMRIREFTEIGLQPCE
-1065 LLRAGETATA
+1065 SVTVV
-1075 AMGIDFCDSTQAAN
+1075 MGIDFCDSTQAAN
-1089 FQLCTHSRKCFV
+1089 FQLCTHTRKFFV
-1101 SIQPPVGELMKPIF
+1101 SIQPPVGELMTPVF
-1115 MTENE
+1115 LTEND
-1120 FKKEQGQLMG
+1120 FKKEQGKLMG
-1130 MNEITERL
+1130 MNEISEKL
-1138 TLDAKC
+1138 MLGEKC
-1144 RDEHVVVQRVTA
+1144 VNEHVIVERVTA
-1156 AANLSRVPCGSD
+1156 TANLSRVPCGSE
-1168 KECSPPLPL
+1168 KEC
-1177 PALPLPVHR
+1177 R
-1186 FAGRTV
+1186 FAGKTV
-1192 SGGSLVLVTVATKED
+1192 SSGCLVLVTVPTKE
-1207 GAAQLTLNCDKMVIG
+1207 GGGAQLTVNCEKMLIG
-1222 TMLVKDILLAL
+1222 TLLVKDIMQAL
-1233 TQ
+1233 SQ

>member
-1 MTAMQKLLQLPVN
+1 MNSMQKLLQLPAS
-14 AVNMVKTVQSQV
+14 AVNLVRFQ
-26 QGHEEDK
+26 QGMAGEEAK

-40 GGQQTWYSALRPD
+40 GGQQVWYNAMQAD
-53 ELRHLRSGSSGG
+53 ELRLLTSPEQ
-65 GGVGDRGRDQEERAP
+65 VAAP
-80 PEEGGGANGSS
+80 ENSTSDS
-91 QSQPLRHDDLK
+91 QTQPLRHDDLK

-191 VLSSIRVTIIVPI
+191 VLSSIRVPIIVPI

-231 YSLDPEQKDQLIEV
+231 YSLDSDQKDQLIEV

-307 TQFLNPN
+307 TQFLSPN
-314 INLGDQAKSQEF
+314 QN
-326 FKESL
+326 ESL
-331 LEEGG
+331 LEENPE
-336 GGDKTFYGSDGNGDD
+336 KAFYGSD
-351 EDEEDK
+351 EEDSK
-357 QKKAEAA
+357 DDKPDAA
-364 ALAKRKPYVMDPDH
+364 SLVKRKPYVMDPDH

-431 YVVLQNVATMTIKRR
+431 WVVLQNVATMSIKRR

-494 KSMDKDFVAAT
+494 RSMDKDFVAAT
-505 IQAIGRCATNIGEVR
+505 IQAIGRCATNIGKVR

-547 KLLQMQPEKHSD
+547 KLLQMQPSQHSE

-597 VLRKMA
+597 VLRKMS
-603 KSFTNEED
+603 KSFTGEED

-616 ILNLAAKLY
+616 VINLAAKLY
-625 LTNSKQTKLLT
+625 LTNSKQSKLLT

-660 LIVPTEKSGALSKY
+660 LIVPTEKSGALNKY
-674 AKKLFLALKPAPV
+674 AKKLFLAQKPAPI
-687 LESPFK
+687 LESSFK

-706 LNAKTGGYQEL
+706 LNAKAVGYQEL
-717 PDWPE
+717 PDWPDE
-722 AAPDP
+722 APDP
-727 SVRNVEVKESSCQ
+727 SVRNVEEETAFLIESHIG
-740 VFSLL
+740 LL
-745 ERVTTLTSVPE
+745 GELREVPE
-756 WTKCSSREKR
+756 WTKCTSREKR
-766 KEKKVEKP
+766 KEKVEKP

-789 DSESYSSS
+789 DSDPESVSESESESGSSSSES

-802 SGSAENGSGS
+802 SRGEESG
-812 ASEDSV
+812 DQ
-818 EASESEEEEEHKKKK
+818 SEEEEEEEEEEKKKK
-833 KKEFK
+833 KGKEGPRK
-838 RPVQES
+838 ACPES
-844 DRRDGAFVF
+844 AGSDP
-853 ECFHHLTTNLNNCAS
+853 
-868 EESSEEEERKRVR
+868 SEEEQEQEQGK
-881 KRKQLKSNSESES
+881 KGKKKKPQDEGKGASESSWEEGSVSESSSSES
-894 DEDEESDSESSQSES
+894 DSGSEAEESQSEP
-909 EDSESEVD
+909 ESRRRTTVRGRPP
-917 VKKKKEVQSKAPSKP
+917 SSKP
-932 VTKES
+932 APKASRKGTKEI
-937 KKEKKEMSLLDLD
+937 SLLDLD
-950 DFEPAA
+950 DFTPAPPQPA
-956 SPQVTP
+956 SSPAIVST
-962 VNSFLCSSLVTDL
+962 SLVTDL
-975 EGLSLADSVL
+975 EGLTLTNASLAPTML
-985 SPIAISPSG
+985 SPVFSTV
-994 AQKSYELLH
+994 KTYELLH
-1003 RITGEGLSVEY
+1003 RMAGEGLSVEY
-1014 CFSRQPFGPDPK
+1014 YFNRQPFPPDPH
-1026 MVAVQMQF
+1026 MVAVQIQF
-1034 ANSAAADA
+1034 SNNTESEV
-1042 KNLHMEDVK
+1042 KNLRVSEPK
-1051 LQSGMRVQEFPEIE
+1051 LVSGMRIQEFQEIE
-1065 LLRAGETATA
+1065 SLAPGDTASVI
-1075 AMGIDFCDSTQAAN
+1075 MGIDFCDSTQAAN
-1089 FQLCTHSRKCFV
+1089 FQLCTHSRQFYV
-1101 SIQPPVGELMKPIF
+1101 SIQPPVGELMAPVF
-1115 MTENE
+1115 MSENE
-1120 FKKEQGQLMG
+1120 FKKEQGKLTG
-1130 MNEITERL
+1130 MSEITEKL
-1138 TLDAKC
+1138 TLPDKC
-1144 RDEHVVVQRVTA
+1144 QTDHTIVQRVTA
-1156 AANLSRVPCGSD
+1156 AANVSRVPCGAD
-1168 KECSPPLPL
+1168 NEY
-1177 PALPLPVHR
+1177 R
-1186 FAGRTV
+1186 FAAKTV
-1192 SGGSLVLVTVATKED
+1192 TSGSLILITLERKEGARAHLTVNSE
-1207 GAAQLTLNCDKMVIG
+1207 KMVIG
-1222 TMLVKDILLAL
+1222 TMLVQDVSQALA
-1233 TQ
+1233 Q

>member
-1 MTAMQKLLQLPVN
+1 M
-14 AVNMVKTVQSQV
+14 
-26 QGHEEDK
+26 
-33 SPVLTPD
+33 
-40 GGQQTWYSALRPD
+40 SASSAFSD
-53 ELRHLRSGSSGG
+53 EKGGSSSVGEPEYGHDPASGG
-65 GGVGDRGRDQEERAP
+65 IF
-80 PEEGGGANGSS
+80 SS
-91 QSQPLRHDDLK
+91 DYKRHDDLK

-127 KNASDLFPAVVKN
+127 KNTSDLFPAVVKN

-287 IDVEEWGQVVIINM
+287 VDVEEWGQVVIINM

-314 INLGDQAKSQEF
+314 LNEC
-326 FKESL
+326 L

-336 GGDKTFYGSDGNGDD
+336 ESTFYGSDADQD
-351 EDEEDK
+351 EDEDEDK
-357 QKKAEAA
+357 KEEA
-364 ALAKRKPYVMDPDH
+364 LSKRKPYVMDPDH

-459 STDPTQIKILKLE
+459 STDPTQIKVLKLE
-472 VLTNLAN
+472 VLTNLAS

-505 IQAIGRCATNIGEVR
+505 IQAIGRCATHIGEVR

-603 KSFTNEED
+603 KTFTNEED

-616 ILNLAAKLY
+616 IINLAAKLY

-660 LIVPTEKSGALSKY
+660 LIVPTDKCGALSKY
-674 AKKLFLALKPAPV
+674 AKKLILALKPAPI

-706 LNAKTGGYQEL
+706 LNTKAGGYQEL
-717 PDWPE
+717 PDWPQD
-722 AAPDP
+722 APDP
-727 SVRNVEVKESSCQ
+727 SVRNVELEEVYPSEQ
-740 VFSLL
+740 GRIGLL
-745 ERVTTLTSVPE
+745 GDRREVPE

-789 DSESYSSS
+789 DSESDSASSS
-797 GSDSG
+797 ASGSEQSG
-802 SGSAENGSGS
+802 SGSEE
-812 ASEDSV
+812 SEESEERSDSD
-818 EASESEEEEEHKKKK
+818 EEEEEEEEEAKKRKTQ
-833 KKEFK
+833 KKE
-838 RPVQES
+838 PIEAVQQSES
-844 DRRDGAFVF
+844 
-853 ECFHHLTTNLNNCAS
+853 EQ
-868 EESSEEEERKRVR
+868 SSEEEVK
-881 KRKQLKSNSESES
+881 KRKVSKPPPRNVSESES
-894 DEDEESDSESSQSES
+894 DDDEDSPSDSSQDSES
-909 EDSESEVD
+909 EDSESEAE
-917 VKKKKEVQSKAPSKP
+917 VKKKKKITPPKAPTKP
-932 VTKES
+932 VKKEG
-937 KKEKKEMSLLDLD
+937 KKEKKEMSLLDFD
-950 DFEPAA
+950 DFEPTP

-962 VNSFLCSSLVTDL
+962 VGNFLSSSLVTDL
-975 EGLSLADSVL
+975 EGLSLTDTVL
-985 SPIAISPSG
+985 SPATISPSG
-994 AQKSYELLH
+994 SLKSYELLH
-1003 RITGEGLSVEY
+1003 RITGEGLLVEY
-1014 CFSRQPFGPDPK
+1014 CFSRQPFLPDPH
-1026 MVAVQMQF
+1026 MVAVQIQF
-1034 ANSAAADA
+1034 TNSAATEA
-1042 KNLHMEDVK
+1042 KSLRLEEAK
-1051 LQSGMRVQEFPEIE
+1051 LQSGMRVKEFPEIE
-1065 LLRAGETATA
+1065 VLPAGESATVV
-1075 AMGIDFCDSTQAAN
+1075 MGIDFCDSTQAAN
-1089 FQLCTHSRKCFV
+1089 LQLCTHSRKFFV
-1101 SIQPPVGELMKPIF
+1101 SIQPPVGELMTPSF

-1120 FKKEQGQLMG
+1120 FKKEQEMLLKNLGQLMG
-1130 MNEITERL
+1130 MNEITEKMQLPER
-1138 TLDAKC
+1138 C
-1144 RDEHVVVQRVTA
+1144 QNEHAIVQRVTA

-1168 KECSPPLPL
+1168 KEC
-1177 PALPLPVHR
+1177 R

-1192 SGGSLVLVTVATKED
+1192 TSGSLVLVTVATKES
-1207 GAAQLTLNCDKMVIG
+1207 GPSQLTINCEKMVIG

>member
-1 MTAMQKLLQLPVN
+1 
-14 AVNMVKTVQSQV
+14 
-26 QGHEEDK
+26 
-33 SPVLTPD
+33 
-40 GGQQTWYSALRPD
+40 
-53 ELRHLRSGSSGG
+53 
-65 GGVGDRGRDQEERAP
+65 
-80 PEEGGGANGSS
+80 
-91 QSQPLRHDDLK
+91 
-102 EMLDSNK
+102 MLDSNK

-314 INLGDQAKSQEF
+314 IN
-326 FKESL
+326 ESL

-336 GGDKTFYGSDGNGDD
+336 GGDKTFYGSDEDED
-351 EDEEDK
+351 EDEEEK
-357 QKKAEAA
+357 EKKAEVAA
-364 ALAKRKPYVMDPDH
+364 MAKRKPYVMDPDH

-402 LYFHLAPKAEVGVI
+402 LYFHLAPKAEIGVI

-616 ILNLAAKLY
+616 IINLAAKLY

-706 LNAKTGGYQEL
+706 LNAKAGGYQEL

-727 SVRNVEVKESSCQ
+727 SVRNVE
-740 VFSLL
+740 
-745 ERVTTLTSVPE
+745 VPE

-789 DSESYSSS
+789 DSESDSSS
-797 GSDSG
+797 GSESG
-802 SGSAENGSGS
+802 SEESGS
-812 ASEDSV
+812 ASES
-818 EASESEEEEEHKKKK
+818 EESGSGSESEDEDEEDEEEKEMEKKKK
-833 KKEFK
+833 KKREFRK
-838 RPVQES
+838 PVQES
-844 DRRDGAFVF
+844 
-853 ECFHHLTTNLNNCAS
+853 AS
-868 EESSEEEERKRVR
+868 DQSSEEDNRKPERKS
-881 KRKQLKSNSESES
+881 KPQKSESESES
-894 DEDEESDSESSQSES
+894 DDEESMSESSQSES
-909 EDSESEVD
+909 EESESEAE
-917 VKKKKEVQSKAPSKP
+917 VKKKKKAAESKP
-932 VTKES
+932 PPKPVNKEN

-950 DFEPAA
+950 DFEPSP

-962 VNSFLCSSLVTDL
+962 VNSFLSNSLVTDL
-975 EGLSLADSVL
+975 EGLSLSDSVL
-985 SPIAISPSG
+985 SPATIAPSS
-994 AQKSYELLH
+994 ALKSYELLH

-1014 CFSRQPFGPDPK
+1014 CFSRQPFSPDGN

-1034 ANSAAADA
+1034 TNNSTSDT
-1042 KNLHMEDVK
+1042 KTLHMEDVK
-1051 LQSGMRVQEFPEIE
+1051 LQSGMRVKEFPEIE
-1065 LLRAGETATA
+1065 LLPAGETATA
-1075 AMGIDFCDSTQAAN
+1075 VMGIDFCDSTQAAN
-1089 FQLCTHSRKCFV
+1089 FQLCTHTKKFFV
-1101 SIQPPVGELMKPIF
+1101 SIQPPVGELMRPVF
-1115 MTENE
+1115 LTENE

-1130 MNEITERL
+1130 MNEISEKL
-1138 TLDAKC
+1138 TLDVKC
-1144 RDEHVVVQRVTA
+1144 RNEHAIVQRVTTA
-1156 AANLSRVPCGSD
+1156 AHLSRVPCGSD
-1168 KECSPPLPL
+1168 KEC
-1177 PALPLPVHR
+1177 R

-1192 SGGSLVLVTVATKED
+1192 TSSSLVLVTVATKEE
-1207 GAAQLTLNCDKMVIG
+1207 GAAQLTVNCEKMLIG
-1222 TMLVKDILLAL
+1222 TMLVKDISLAL

>member
-1 MTAMQKLLQLPVN
+1 MSAGQAYN
-14 AVNMVKTVQSQV
+14 
-26 QGHEEDK
+26 EEK
-33 SPVLTPD
+33 
-40 GGQQTWYSALRPD
+40 G
-53 ELRHLRSGSSGG
+53 GSSSLGEPEYGHDPASGG
-65 GGVGDRGRDQEERAP
+65 IF
-80 PEEGGGANGSS
+80 SS
-91 QSQPLRHDDLK
+91 DYKRHDDLK

-191 VLSSIRVTIIVPI
+191 VLSSIRVPIIVPI

-231 YSLDPEQKDQLIEV
+231 YSLDSDQKDQLIEV

-307 TQFLNPN
+307 TQFLTPN
-314 INLGDQAKSQEF
+314 QN
-326 FKESL
+326 ESL
-331 LEEGG
+331 LEENAE
-336 GGDKTFYGSDGNGDD
+336 KAFYGS
-351 EDEEDK
+351 EEEDSK
-357 QKKAEAA
+357 DDKAEPAS
-364 ALAKRKPYVMDPDH
+364 LVKRKPYVMDPDH

-388 LQSRNAAVVMAVAQ
+388 LQSRNAAVVMSVAQ

-431 YVVLQNVATMTIKRR
+431 YVVLQNVATMSIKRR

-494 KSMDKDFVAAT
+494 RSMDKDFVAAT
-505 IQAIGRCATNIGEVR
+505 IQAIGRCATNIGKVR

-547 KLLQMQPEKHSD
+547 KLLQMQPSQHSE

-603 KSFTNEED
+603 KSFTSEED

-616 ILNLAAKLY
+616 VINLAAKLY
-625 LTNSKQTKLLT
+625 LTNSKQSKLLT

-660 LIVPTEKSGALSKY
+660 LIVPTEKSGALNKY
-674 AKKLFLALKPAPV
+674 AKKLFLAQKPAPI
-687 LESPFK
+687 LESSFK

-706 LNAKTGGYQEL
+706 LNAKAVGYQEL
-717 PDWPE
+717 PDWPNE
-722 AAPDP
+722 APDP
-727 SVRNVEVKESSCQ
+727 SVRNVEV
-740 VFSLL
+740 
-745 ERVTTLTSVPE
+745 PE
-756 WTKCSSREKR
+756 WTKCTSREKR
-766 KEKKVEKP
+766 KEKVEKP

-789 DSESYSSS
+789 DSEPESESRSESES
-797 GSDSG
+797 GSESG
-802 SGSAENGSGS
+802 SGSGSEE
-812 ASEDSV
+812 EDEDEDEEESV
-818 EASESEEEEEHKKKK
+818 GQSEEEEEKKKR
-833 KKEFK
+833 KEGRSPRK
-838 RPVQES
+838 ASLES
-844 DRRDGAFVF
+844 AG
-853 ECFHHLTTNLNNCAS
+853 
-868 EESSEEEERKRVR
+868 SEEEEERGKKKQQPRKA
-881 KRKQLKSNSESES
+881 KGG
-894 DEDEESDSESSQSES
+894 SESSSEEDSLSES
-909 EDSESEVD
+909 SSSESGSGSEAEESHSEMEA
-917 VKKKKEVQSKAPSKP
+917 KKKRTPPSSKPASKAPKKG
-932 VTKES
+932 TKEI
-937 KKEKKEMSLLDLD
+937 SLLDLD
-950 DFEPAA
+950 DFTPPPPQPVA
-956 SPQVTP
+956 SSP
-962 VNSFLCSSLVTDL
+962 VVSTSLVTDL
-975 EGLSLADSVL
+975 EGLTLTDASLTPAML
-985 SPIAISPSG
+985 SPAFG
-994 AQKSYELLH
+994 AVKTYELLH
-1003 RITGEGLSVEY
+1003 RMTGEGLSVEY
-1014 CFSRQPFGPDPK
+1014 YFSRQPFSPDSR
-1026 MVAVQMQF
+1026 MVAVQIQIS
-1034 ANSAAADA
+1034 NNTAAEV
-1042 KNLHMEDVK
+1042 KNIRVHEPK
-1051 LQSGMRVQEFPEIE
+1051 LLSGMRVQEFKEIE
-1065 LLRAGETATA
+1065 SLAPGETVSVV
-1075 AMGIDFCDSTQAAN
+1075 MGIDFCDSTQAAS
-1089 FQLCTHSRKCFV
+1089 FQLCTHTRQFYV
-1101 SIQPPVGELMKPIF
+1101 SIQPPVGELMAPVF
-1115 MTENE
+1115 MSENE
-1120 FKKEQGQLMG
+1120 FKKEQGKLTG
-1130 MNEITERL
+1130 MSEITEKL
-1138 TLDAKC
+1138 TLPDQC
-1144 RDEHVVVQRVTA
+1144 QSDHVLVQQVTA
-1156 AANLSRVPCGSD
+1156 AANVSRVPCGSD
-1168 KECSPPLPL
+1168 KEY
-1177 PALPLPVHR
+1177 R
-1186 FAGRTV
+1186 FAAKTV
-1192 SGGSLVLVTVATKED
+1192 SSGSLILITLEKKAGTM
-1207 GAAQLTLNCDKMVIG
+1207 AQLTINSEKMLIG
-1222 TMLVKDILLAL
+1222 TMLVKDIIHSL

>member
-1 MTAMQKLLQLPVN
+1 MRKAEAMSASSAYNDEKGASSNIGEPEY
-14 AVNMVKTVQSQV
+14 
-26 QGHEEDK
+26 GHD
-33 SPVLTPD
+33 P
-40 GGQQTWYSALRPD
+40 A
-53 ELRHLRSGSSGG
+53 SGG
-65 GGVGDRGRDQEERAP
+65 IF
-80 PEEGGGANGSS
+80 SS
-91 QSQPLRHDDLK
+91 DYKRHDDLK

-231 YSLDPEQKDQLIEV
+231 YSLDPDQKDQLIEV

-314 INLGDQAKSQEF
+314 HN
-326 FKESL
+326 ESL
-331 LEEGG
+331 LEESAE
-336 GGDKTFYGSDGNGDD
+336 KAFYGSDEEETEEKD
-351 EDEEDK
+351 EKEEV
-357 QKKAEAA
+357 A
-364 ALAKRKPYVMDPDH
+364 ALAKRKAYVMDPDH

-416 AKALVRLLRSHSEVQ
+416 AKAQVRLMRSHSEVQ
-431 YVVLQNVATMTIKRR
+431 YVVLQNVATMSIKRR

-459 STDPTQIKILKLE
+459 STDPTQIKVLKLE

-494 KSMDKDFVAAT
+494 KSMDKDFVAAS

-547 KLLQMQPEKHSD
+547 KLLQMQPAQHSD
-559 IIKHMAKLTDNIQV
+559 IIKHMAKLTDSIQV

-616 ILNLAAKLY
+616 IINLAAKLY

-660 LIVPTEKSGALSKY
+660 LIVPTEKSGVLSKY

-687 LESPFK
+687 FESPFK

-706 LNAKTGGYQEL
+706 LNAKATGYQEL
-717 PDWPE
+717 PAWPDV
-722 AAPDP
+722 APDP
-727 SVRNVEVKESSCQ
+727 SVRNVELDEVISPSEGRIG
-740 VFSLL
+740 LL
-745 ERVTTLTSVPE
+745 GDWREVPE

-766 KEKKVEKP
+766 KEKVEKP

-789 DSESYSSS
+789 DSESELPSELESGGGS
-797 GSDSG
+797 GSEEGGSG
-802 SGSAENGSGS
+802 SGSEESDEGSESGKEKKKKPEKIKVRKTLPESAESEHSGEEEKS
-812 ASEDSV
+812 VRKRKERKASSESSS
-818 EASESEEEEEHKKKK
+818 EEEEESSSESSSSESESEEESESEPETKKKK
-833 KKEFK
+833 KIT
-838 RPVQES
+838 
-844 DRRDGAFVF
+844 
-853 ECFHHLTTNLNNCAS
+853 L
-868 EESSEEEERKRVR
+868 
-881 KRKQLKSNSESES
+881 
-894 DEDEESDSESSQSES
+894 
-909 EDSESEVD
+909 
-917 VKKKKEVQSKAPSKP
+917 SKP
-932 VTKES
+932 APKEP
-937 KKEKKEMSLLDLD
+937 KNEVSLLDLD
-950 DFEPAA
+950 DFIPTP
-956 SPQVTP
+956 SPQMTP
-962 VNSFLCSSLVTDL
+962 INNIVSNSLANDLQGLSFTDSSL
-975 EGLSLADSVL
+975 
-985 SPIAISPSG
+985 SPTMISPSFSSV
-994 AQKSYELLH
+994 KTYELLH
-1003 RITGEGLSVEY
+1003 RITGEGLAVEY
-1014 CFSRQPFGPDPK
+1014 CFSRQPCSLDPH
-1026 MVAVQMQF
+1026 MVAVQIQF
-1034 ANSAAADA
+1034 SNNTDTEA
-1042 KNLHMEDVK
+1042 KSLRIQEPK
-1051 LQSGMRVQEFPEIE
+1051 LMSGMRMQEFPEIE
-1065 LLRAGETATA
+1065 VLAPGETVTVS
-1075 AMGIDFCDSTQAAN
+1075 MGIDFCDSTQAAN
-1089 FQLCTHSRKCFV
+1089 FQLCTQTRKFYV
-1101 SIQPPVGELMKPIF
+1101 SIQPPVGELMMPVF
-1115 MTENE
+1115 MSENE
-1120 FKKEQGQLMG
+1120 FKKEQGHLMG
-1130 MNEITERL
+1130 MNEINEKL
-1138 TLDAKC
+1138 TLGEKC
-1144 RDEHVVVQRVTA
+1144 QSDHAIVQRVTS

-1168 KECSPPLPL
+1168 REY
-1177 PALPLPVHR
+1177 R
-1186 FAGRTV
+1186 FAAKTV
-1192 SGGSLVLVTVATKED
+1192 TSGSLVLVTVVTKE
-1207 GAAQLTLNCDKMVIG
+1207 GKAAQLTVNCEKMVIG
-1222 TMLVKDILLAL
+1222 TMLVKDILQAL
-1233 TQ
+1233 SQ

>member
-1 MTAMQKLLQLPVN
+1 MAASP
-14 AVNMVKTVQSQV
+14 AY
-26 QGHEEDK
+26 GEDK
-33 SPVLTPD
+33 
-40 GGQQTWYSALRPD
+40 G
-53 ELRHLRSGSSGG
+53 GSSSLGEPEYGHDPASGG
-65 GGVGDRGRDQEERAP
+65 IF
-80 PEEGGGANGSS
+80 SS
-91 QSQPLRHDDLK
+91 DYKRHDDLK

-191 VLSSIRVTIIVPI
+191 VLSSIRVPIIVPI

-231 YSLDPEQKDQLIEV
+231 YSLDSDQKDQLIEV

-307 TQFLNPN
+307 TQFLSPN
-314 INLGDQAKSQEF
+314 QN
-326 FKESL
+326 ESL
-331 LEEGG
+331 LEESAE
-336 GGDKTFYGSDGNGDD
+336 KAFYGS
-351 EDEEDK
+351 EEEDAK
-357 QKKAEAA
+357 DAKAEAA
-364 ALAKRKPYVMDPDH
+364 SLAKRKPYVMDPDH

-431 YVVLQNVATMTIKRR
+431 YVVLQNVATMSIKRR

-494 KSMDKDFVAAT
+494 RSMDKDFVAAT
-505 IQAIGRCATNIGEVR
+505 IQAIGRCATNIGKVR

-547 KLLQMQPEKHSD
+547 KLLQMQPAQHSE
-559 IIKHMAKLTDNIQV
+559 IIKHMAKLTDNIQVGWGCCVASPGLRGWQQCHVPGVVLQV

-616 ILNLAAKLY
+616 VINLAAKLY
-625 LTNSKQTKLLT
+625 LTNSKQSKLLT

-660 LIVPTEKSGALSKY
+660 LIVPTEKSGALNKY
-674 AKKLFLALKPAPV
+674 AKKLFLAQKPAPI
-687 LESPFK
+687 LESSFK

-706 LNAKTGGYQEL
+706 LNTKAVGYQEL
-717 PDWPE
+717 PDWPDE
-722 AAPDP
+722 APDP
-727 SVRNVEVKESSCQ
+727 SVRNVEV
-740 VFSLL
+740 
-745 ERVTTLTSVPE
+745 PE
-756 WTKCSSREKR
+756 WTKSTSREKR
-766 KEKKVEKP
+766 KEKVEKP

-789 DSESYSSS
+789 DSEPESGSEESSNSSSSGSSSSGSEEEEEEEEEEGSGEHEEEEEEGAKKAKKKKAPQGRKGDAETSSEEASASESSSS

-802 SGSAENGSGS
+802 SEAE
-812 ASEDSV
+812 A
-818 EASESEEEEEHKKKK
+818 
-833 KKEFK
+833 K
-838 RPVQES
+838 R
-844 DRRDGAFVF
+844 
-853 ECFHHLTTNLNNCAS
+853 
-868 EESSEEEERKRVR
+868 RKVPP
-881 KRKQLKSNSESES
+881 S
-894 DEDEESDSESSQSES
+894 
-909 EDSESEVD
+909 
-917 VKKKKEVQSKAPSKP
+917 SKAGP
-932 VTKES
+932 KEI
-937 KKEKKEMSLLDLD
+937 SLLDLD
-950 DFEPAA
+950 DFTPPP
-956 SPQVTP
+956 PQPIPSSSIVST
-962 VNSFLCSSLVTDL
+962 SLVTDL
-975 EGLSLADSVL
+975 EGLTLTDTSLAPTLL
-985 SPIAISPSG
+985 SPAFG
-994 AQKSYELLH
+994 AVKTYELLH
-1003 RITGEGLSVEY
+1003 RMAGEGLSVEY
-1014 CFSRQPFGPDPK
+1014 CFSRRPFPGDPH
-1026 MVAVQMQF
+1026 MVAVQIQIS
-1034 ANSAAADA
+1034 NNTDT
-1042 KNLHMEDVK
+1042 EVK
-1051 LQSGMRVQEFPEIE
+1051 SLRVSEPKPLSGMRIQEFPEIE
-1065 LLRAGETATA
+1065 RLAPGDTASVV
-1075 AMGIDFCDSTQAAN
+1075 MGIDFCDSTQAAN
-1089 FQLCTHSRKCFV
+1089 FQLCTHTRHFYV
-1101 SIQPPVGELMKPIF
+1101 SIQPPVGELMAPVF
-1115 MTENE
+1115 MSENE
-1120 FKKEQGQLMG
+1120 FKKEQGKLTG
-1130 MNEITERL
+1130 MSEITEKL
-1138 TLDAKC
+1138 TLPEKC
-1144 RDEHVVVQRVTA
+1144 RSDHAIVQQVTS
-1156 AANLSRVPCGSD
+1156 AANVGRVPCGADNEYS
-1168 KECSPPLPL
+1168 
-1177 PALPLPVHR
+1177 R
-1186 FAGRTV
+1186 FAAKTV
-1192 SGGSLVLVTVATKED
+1192 TSGSLVLITLERRE
-1207 GAAQLTLNCDKMVIG
+1207 GAVAQLTVNSEKMVIG
-1222 TMLVKDILLAL
+1222 TMLVKDIVQALA
-1233 TQ
+1233 Q

>member
-1 MTAMQKLLQLPVN
+1 MSASSAFNDEK
-14 AVNMVKTVQSQV
+14 
-26 QGHEEDK
+26 
-33 SPVLTPD
+33 
-40 GGQQTWYSALRPD
+40 GG
-53 ELRHLRSGSSGG
+53 GSSSVGEPEYGHDPASGG
-65 GGVGDRGRDQEERAP
+65 IF
-80 PEEGGGANGSS
+80 SS
-91 QSQPLRHDDLK
+91 DYKRHDDLK

-314 INLGDQAKSQEF
+314 MN
-326 FKESL
+326 ESL
-331 LEEGG
+331 LEEGN
-336 GGDKTFYGSDGNGDD
+336 DKTFYGSDDD
-351 EDEEDK
+351 DTEEEDEKD
-357 QKKAEAA
+357 KKAEAP
-364 ALAKRKPYVMDPDH
+364 LAKRKPYVMDPDH

-402 LYFHLAPKAEVGVI
+402 LYFHLAPKVEVGVI

-459 STDPTQIKILKLE
+459 STDPTQIKVLKLE

-616 ILNLAAKLY
+616 IINLAAKLY

-674 AKKLFLALKPAPV
+674 AKKLFLALKPAPI

-706 LNAKTGGYQEL
+706 LNAKAGGYQEL

-727 SVRNVEVKESSCQ
+727 SVRNVEVKD
-740 VFSLL
+740 
-745 ERVTTLTSVPE
+745 SVPE

-766 KEKKVEKP
+766 KEKKVDKP

-789 DSESYSSS
+789 DSESDSAS
-797 GSDSG
+797 GSEIGSGMAESG
-802 SGSAENGSGS
+802 SGSE
-812 ASEDSV
+812 SEES
-818 EASESEEEEEHKKKK
+818 EEGSESEEEEEEEEEKDKKKK
-833 KKEFK
+833 KKELK
-838 RPVQES
+838 KPVQES
-844 DRRDGAFVF
+844 
-853 ECFHHLTTNLNNCAS
+853 ES
-868 EESSEEEERKRVR
+868 EQSSEEEERKHER
-881 KRKQLKSNSESES
+881 KSKQRKSDSESES
-894 DEDEESDSESSQSES
+894 DEEDESESESSQSES
-909 EDSESEVD
+909 EDSESEAE
-917 VKKKKEVQSKAPSKP
+917 VKKKKKATESKP
-932 VTKES
+932 PAKPVKKES
-937 KKEKKEMSLLDLD
+937 KKEKKEMSLLDFD
-950 DFEPAA
+950 DFEPAP

-962 VNSFLCSSLVTDL
+962 VNTFMSNSLVTDL
-975 EGLSLADSVL
+975 EGLSLSDAVL
-985 SPIAISPSG
+985 SPATISPSSSL
-994 AQKSYELLH
+994 KSYEMLH
-1003 RITGEGLSVEY
+1003 RITGEGLSVGY
-1014 CFSRQPFGPDPK
+1014 CFSRQPFSPDAN

-1034 ANSAAADA
+1034 TNSATSDT
-1042 KNLHMEDVK
+1042 KSLHMEDVK
-1051 LQSGMRVQEFPEIE
+1051 LQSGMRVKVFPEIE
-1065 LLRAGETATA
+1065 LLPAGETATA
-1075 AMGIDFCDSTQAAN
+1075 VMGIDFCDSTQAAN
-1089 FQLCTHSRKCFV
+1089 FQLCNHTRKFFV
-1101 SIQPPVGELMKPIF
+1101 SIQPPVGELMRPVF
-1115 MTENE
+1115 LTENE

-1130 MNEITERL
+1130 MNEITEKL
-1138 TLDAKC
+1138 TLDVKC
-1144 RDEHVVVQRVTA
+1144 RNEHAIVQRVTT

-1168 KECSPPLPL
+1168 KECSPPVP
-1177 PALPLPVHR
+1177 PPDHPFHR

-1192 SGGSLVLVTVATKED
+1192 TSGSLVLVTVGTKEE
-1207 GAAQLTLNCDKMVIG
+1207 GAGQLTVNCEKMVIG
-1222 TMLVKDILLAL
+1222 TMLVKDILQAL

>member
-1 MTAMQKLLQLPVN
+1 MAASP
-14 AVNMVKTVQSQV
+14 AY
-26 QGHEEDK
+26 GEEK
-33 SPVLTPD
+33 
-40 GGQQTWYSALRPD
+40 G
-53 ELRHLRSGSSGG
+53 GSSSLGEPEYGHDPASGG
-65 GGVGDRGRDQEERAP
+65 IF
-80 PEEGGGANGSS
+80 SS
-91 QSQPLRHDDLK
+91 DYKRHDDLK

-191 VLSSIRVTIIVPI
+191 VLSSIRVPIIVPI

-231 YSLDPEQKDQLIEV
+231 YSLDSDQKDQLIEV

-307 TQFLNPN
+307 TQFLSPN
-314 INLGDQAKSQEF
+314 QN
-326 FKESL
+326 ESL
-331 LEEGG
+331 LEENTE
-336 GGDKTFYGSDGNGDD
+336 KAFYGS
-351 EDEEDK
+351 EEEDTK
-357 QKKAEAA
+357 DAKAEAA
-364 ALAKRKPYVMDPDH
+364 LLAKCKPYVMDPDH

-431 YVVLQNVATMTIKRR
+431 YVVLQNVATMSIKRR

-494 KSMDKDFVAAT
+494 RSMDKDFVAAT
-505 IQAIGRCATNIGEVR
+505 IQAIGRCATNIGKVR

-547 KLLQMQPEKHSD
+547 KLLQMQPAQHSE
-559 IIKHMAKLTDNIQV
+559 IIKHMAKLTDNIQVGWGVADPQERGWQQCHMSEAILQV

-616 ILNLAAKLY
+616 VINLAAKLY
-625 LTNSKQTKLLT
+625 LTNSKQSKLLT

-660 LIVPTEKSGALSKY
+660 LIVPTEKSGALNKY
-674 AKKLFLALKPAPV
+674 AKKLFLAQKPAPI
-687 LESPFK
+687 LESSFK

-706 LNAKTGGYQEL
+706 LNAKAVGYQEL
-717 PDWPE
+717 PDWPDE
-722 AAPDP
+722 APDP
-727 SVRNVEVKESSCQ
+727 SVRNVEV
-740 VFSLL
+740 
-745 ERVTTLTSVPE
+745 PE
-756 WTKCSSREKR
+756 WTKCTSREKR
-766 KEKKVEKP
+766 KEKVEKP

-789 DSESYSSS
+789 DSEPESGSEENGSSSSSGSSSSGTEEEEEEEEEDSGEQSEDKEEEEEVEKRPKRKDKEGSHKAVLRTTGSPSEEEEEEGAKKAKKKAPQGRKGRAETSSEEASTSESSSS

-802 SGSAENGSGS
+802 SEAE
-812 ASEDSV
+812 A
-818 EASESEEEEEHKKKK
+818 K
-833 KKEFK
+833 
-838 RPVQES
+838 Q
-844 DRRDGAFVF
+844 
-853 ECFHHLTTNLNNCAS
+853 
-868 EESSEEEERKRVR
+868 RKP
-881 KRKQLKSNSESES
+881 LS
-894 DEDEESDSESSQSES
+894 
-909 EDSESEVD
+909 
-917 VKKKKEVQSKAPSKP
+917 SKASP
-932 VTKES
+932 KEI
-937 KKEKKEMSLLDLD
+937 SLLDLD
-950 DFEPAA
+950 DF
-956 SPQVTP
+956 TP
-962 VNSFLCSSLVTDL
+962 PPLQPIPSSSIISTSLVTDL
-975 EGLSLADSVL
+975 EGLTLTDTSLTPTLL
-985 SPIAISPSG
+985 SPAFS
-994 AQKSYELLH
+994 AVKTYELLH
-1003 RITGEGLSVEY
+1003 RMAGEGLAVEY
-1014 CFSRQPFGPDPK
+1014 CFSRRPFPGDPH
-1026 MVAVQMQF
+1026 MVAVQIQIS
-1034 ANSAAADA
+1034 NNTDTEV
-1042 KNLHMEDVK
+1042 KNLRVNEPK
-1051 LQSGMRVQEFPEIE
+1051 PLSGMRIQEFPEIE
-1065 LLRAGETATA
+1065 HLAPGDTASVV
-1075 AMGIDFCDSTQAAN
+1075 MGIDFCDSTQAAN
-1089 FQLCTHSRKCFV
+1089 FQLCTHTRQFYV
-1101 SIQPPVGELMKPIF
+1101 SIQPPVGELMAPVF
-1115 MTENE
+1115 MSENE
-1120 FKKEQGQLMG
+1120 FKKEQGKLMG
-1130 MNEITERL
+1130 MSEITEKL
-1138 TLDAKC
+1138 TLPEKC
-1144 RDEHVVVQRVTA
+1144 QNDHTIVQQLTS
-1156 AANLSRVPCGSD
+1156 AANVGRVPCGASN
-1168 KECSPPLPL
+1168 EY
-1177 PALPLPVHR
+1177 R
-1186 FAGRTV
+1186 FAAKTV
-1192 SGGSLVLVTVATKED
+1192 TSGSLVLITLERREGST
-1207 GAAQLTLNCDKMVIG
+1207 AQLTINSEKMVIG
-1222 TMLVKDILLAL
+1222 TMLVKDIIQALA
-1233 TQ
+1233 Q

>member
-1 MTAMQKLLQLPVN
+1 M
-14 AVNMVKTVQSQV
+14 
-26 QGHEEDK
+26 
-33 SPVLTPD
+33 
-40 GGQQTWYSALRPD
+40 SASSAFND
-53 ELRHLRSGSSGG
+53 EKGGSSSVGEPEYGHDPASGG
-65 GGVGDRGRDQEERAP
+65 IF
-80 PEEGGGANGSS
+80 SS
-91 QSQPLRHDDLK
+91 DYKRHDDLK

-314 INLGDQAKSQEF
+314 IN
-326 FKESL
+326 ESL

-336 GGDKTFYGSDGNGDD
+336 SGEKTFYGSDED
-351 EDEEDK
+351 EDEDEDDEEK
-357 QKKAEAA
+357 EKKAEAVA
-364 ALAKRKPYVMDPDH
+364 MAKRKPYVMDPDH

-459 STDPTQIKILKLE
+459 STDPTQIKVLKLE

-505 IQAIGRCATNIGEVR
+505 IQAIGRCATNISEVR

-616 ILNLAAKLY
+616 IINLAAKLY

-706 LNAKTGGYQEL
+706 LNAKAGGYQEL

-727 SVRNVEVKESSCQ
+727 SVRNVE
-740 VFSLL
+740 
-745 ERVTTLTSVPE
+745 VPE

-789 DSESYSSS
+789 DSESDSASASESSS
-797 GSDSG
+797 GSEESG
-802 SGSAENGSGS
+802 SGSE
-812 ASEDSV
+812 SEESK
-818 EASESEEEEEHKKKK
+818 EGSESEEEEEEEEEKEKKKK
-833 KKEFK
+833 KKELK
-838 RPVQES
+838 KPVQES
-844 DRRDGAFVF
+844 
-853 ECFHHLTTNLNNCAS
+853 ES
-868 EESSEEEERKRVR
+868 EQSSEEEDRKHQR
-881 KRKQLKSNSESES
+881 KSKQRKSESESES
-894 DEDEESDSESSQSES
+894 DEDEESESESSQSES
-909 EDSESEVD
+909 EDSESEAE
-917 VKKKKEVQSKAPSKP
+917 VKKKKKAAESKSPPKP
-932 VTKES
+932 VKKES

-950 DFEPAA
+950 DFEPAP

-962 VNSFLCSSLVTDL
+962 VNTFLSNSLVTDL
-975 EGLSLADSVL
+975 EGLSLSDSVL
-985 SPIAISPSG
+985 SPATIAPSS
-994 AQKSYELLH
+994 ALKSYELLH

-1014 CFSRQPFGPDPK
+1014 CFSRQPFSPDAN

-1034 ANSAAADA
+1034 TNSATSDT
-1042 KNLHMEDVK
+1042 KNLHIEDVR
-1051 LQSGMRVQEFPEIE
+1051 LQSGMRVKEFPEIE
-1065 LLRAGETATA
+1065 LLPAGETATA
-1075 AMGIDFCDSTQAAN
+1075 VMGIDFCDSTQAAN
-1089 FQLCTHSRKCFV
+1089 FQLCTHTRKFFV
-1101 SIQPPVGELMKPIF
+1101 SIQPPVGELMRPIF
-1115 MTENE
+1115 LTENE

-1130 MNEITERL
+1130 MNEITEKL
-1138 TLDAKC
+1138 TLDVKC
-1144 RDEHVVVQRVTA
+1144 RNEHAIVQRVTT

-1168 KECSPPLPL
+1168 KEC
-1177 PALPLPVHR
+1177 R

-1192 SGGSLVLVTVATKED
+1192 TSGSLVLVTVATKDE
-1207 GAAQLTLNCDKMVIG
+1207 GAAQLTVNCEKMVIG
-1222 TMLVKDILLAL
+1222 TMLVKDILQAL

>member
-1 MTAMQKLLQLPVN
+1 MSASP
-14 AVNMVKTVQSQV
+14 AYS
-26 QGHEEDK
+26 EEK
-33 SPVLTPD
+33 
-40 GGQQTWYSALRPD
+40 G
-53 ELRHLRSGSSGG
+53 GSSSLGEPEYGHDPASGG
-65 GGVGDRGRDQEERAP
+65 IF
-80 PEEGGGANGSS
+80 SS
-91 QSQPLRHDDLK
+91 DYKRHDDLK

-191 VLSSIRVTIIVPI
+191 VLSSIRVPIIVPI

-231 YSLDPEQKDQLIEV
+231 YSLDSDQKDQLIEV

-307 TQFLNPN
+307 TQFLSPN
-314 INLGDQAKSQEF
+314 QN
-326 FKESL
+326 ESL
-331 LEEGG
+331 LEENPE
-336 GGDKTFYGSDGNGDD
+336 KAFYGSD
-351 EDEEDK
+351 EEDSK
-357 QKKAEAA
+357 DDKPDAA
-364 ALAKRKPYVMDPDH
+364 SLVKRKPYVMDPDH

-431 YVVLQNVATMTIKRR
+431 WVVLQNVATMSIKRR

-494 KSMDKDFVAAT
+494 RSMDKDFVAAT
-505 IQAIGRCATNIGEVR
+505 IQAIGRCATNIGKVR

-547 KLLQMQPEKHSD
+547 KLLQMQPSQHSE

-597 VLRKMA
+597 VLRKMS
-603 KSFTNEED
+603 KSFTGEED

-616 ILNLAAKLY
+616 VINLAAKLY
-625 LTNSKQTKLLT
+625 LTNSKQSKLLT

-660 LIVPTEKSGALSKY
+660 LIVPTEKSGALNKY
-674 AKKLFLALKPAPV
+674 AKKLFLAQKPAPI
-687 LESPFK
+687 LESSFK

-706 LNAKTGGYQEL
+706 LNAKAVGYQEL
-717 PDWPE
+717 PDWPDE
-722 AAPDP
+722 APDP
-727 SVRNVEVKESSCQ
+727 SVRNVEV
-740 VFSLL
+740 
-745 ERVTTLTSVPE
+745 PE
-756 WTKCSSREKR
+756 WTKCTSREKR
-766 KEKKVEKP
+766 KEKVEKP

-789 DSESYSSS
+789 DSDPESVSESESESGSSSSES

-802 SGSAENGSGS
+802 SRGEESG
-812 ASEDSV
+812 DQ
-818 EASESEEEEEHKKKK
+818 SEEEEEEEEEEKKKK
-833 KKEFK
+833 KGKEGPRK
-838 RPVQES
+838 ACPES
-844 DRRDGAFVF
+844 AGSDP
-853 ECFHHLTTNLNNCAS
+853 
-868 EESSEEEERKRVR
+868 SEEEQEQEQGK
-881 KRKQLKSNSESES
+881 KGKKKKPQDEGKGASESSWEEGSVSESSSSES
-894 DEDEESDSESSQSES
+894 DSGSEAEESQSEP
-909 EDSESEVD
+909 ESRRRTTVRGRPP
-917 VKKKKEVQSKAPSKP
+917 SSKP
-932 VTKES
+932 APKASRKGTKEI
-937 KKEKKEMSLLDLD
+937 SLLDLD
-950 DFEPAA
+950 DFTPAPPQPA
-956 SPQVTP
+956 SSPAIVST
-962 VNSFLCSSLVTDL
+962 SLVTDL
-975 EGLSLADSVL
+975 EGLTLTNASLAPTML
-985 SPIAISPSG
+985 SPVFSTV
-994 AQKSYELLH
+994 KTYELLH
-1003 RITGEGLSVEY
+1003 RMAGEGLSVEY
-1014 CFSRQPFGPDPK
+1014 YFNRQPFPPDPH
-1026 MVAVQMQF
+1026 MVAVQIQF
-1034 ANSAAADA
+1034 SNNTESEV
-1042 KNLHMEDVK
+1042 KNLRVSEPK
-1051 LQSGMRVQEFPEIE
+1051 LVSGMRIQEFQEIE
-1065 LLRAGETATA
+1065 SLAPGDTASVI
-1075 AMGIDFCDSTQAAN
+1075 MGIDFCDSTQAAN
-1089 FQLCTHSRKCFV
+1089 FQLCTHSRQFYV
-1101 SIQPPVGELMKPIF
+1101 SIQPPVGELMAPVF
-1115 MTENE
+1115 MSENE
-1120 FKKEQGQLMG
+1120 FKKEQGKLTG
-1130 MNEITERL
+1130 MSEITEKL
-1138 TLDAKC
+1138 TLPDKC
-1144 RDEHVVVQRVTA
+1144 QTDHTIVQRVTA
-1156 AANLSRVPCGSD
+1156 AANVSRVPCGAD
-1168 KECSPPLPL
+1168 NEY
-1177 PALPLPVHR
+1177 R
-1186 FAGRTV
+1186 FAAKTV
-1192 SGGSLVLVTVATKED
+1192 TSGSLILITLERKEGARAHLTVNSE
-1207 GAAQLTLNCDKMVIG
+1207 KMVIG
-1222 TMLVKDILLAL
+1222 TMLVQDVSQALA
-1233 TQ
+1233 Q